1 MVNGLLLI
9 ATQKYDSTSPE
20 ELSLE
25 DGDVVELLD
34 TNDPSG
40 AAKYLVKKV
49 SGDKKQGWVPGKV
62 LQTLDDPAISKTGD
76 PGDAIFRR
84 QAVVK
89 ELIETE
95 QEFVKDMYSV
105 IQKYFTFPEEPGKV
119 PKVIKDNA
127 DLLYGNFKEIA
138 EFHRTVLME
147 GIKYHANDPVLLGKT
162 FLRLERDFDKH
173 VLYFQNE
180 PIAQEFLDTC
190 DEAYDYFAEVSH
202 RLGDDKSLYEYLKL
216 PIQRINDYQLLLK
229 ELVRYTECLG
239 EDVTNLQRALDLM
252 LSVPHRAEDDKFIS
266 SIEGFKGNIHK
277 LGRLL
282 AHDRFSVSFG
292 DITKERY
299 LFLFKSHILICK
311 VRRISEDRSIF
322 QLKDTVKL
330 AQTEIRDSPDDNFG
344 FELVDTVGGQ
354 FLRLKAYRNIKNTWV
369 KNIKEST
376 LESGK
381 TEENRAEELL
391 IIPSTSEAKRLEA
404 GKETPKPQKS
414 QPKETKEAQS
424 EKKIKGE
431 PVKQVKPKES
441 KEPKGEPGKQDK
453 NEPQKQVKPEAEN
466 QAKATFTKTV
476 EKSVRTE
483 VASTKTE
490 QFESTSTTTS
500 IKPVTTD
507 RTTVSETLASEAV
520 EDPHYKPLQ
529 KVEPLVQINKP
540 RVTEEVIPYVIKPPP
555 ELYPGSAI
563 DKVFS
568 VEKSGVSDIV
578 LTDFKVGVEVN
589 VQVEDEMSRKYS
601 SSRTT
606 EGGYEPSYSRRSD
619 LSSSRYST
627 DLKKYDTDPTGKYD
641 DYTSKYGRLST
652 DLDTSY
658 SARKPLST
666 ELDTSYSSKKPLS
679 SELDNSYGSRKPL
692 SSLNDN
698 DSYSRMSTRSSIN
711 DDGGY
716 SYSGS
721 LVTGYKKPGEEMY
734 GSYNRKSTRSVTRSG
749 GDDNYSSRTPR
760 SLVGDEDGYSYR
772 RKSRL
777 DDDDDN
783 YHSLSRKSLKTGNEL
798 GDEDS
803 LNTYSPKRSTGS
815 TLGSKYSRRSVSSEM
830 SESRYGRNETN
841 SNDDDDILSKYS
853 IKYSRRPSEKDEEED
868 KYSKYTKKYS
878 RGEVITE
885 VKDEGKYS
893 RSYLRSDSKKEKEP
907 EEDPYEK
914 YAKKYLRKE
923 SDRNEDE
930 GIVVSKY
937 SKKEVSETR
946 EYGEGMQ
953 DETPILS
960 KFSKTEVTESKSGD
974 KSSSDSDKTIK
985 AISEDSPSVIEYS
998 RKEYS
1003 EESTTIIEEDGD
1015 EAPVV
1020 SRKGKSKTSGE
1031 KGSSEAETVK
1041 ISSATKEEYQSESQ
1055 HAEKIEERSSNTLEQ
1070 KSQKTEE
1077 RSSHKIEPSS
1087 FEKMATSS
1095 TLDSI
1100 ESATMKTVREKSA
1113 EQKLDEL
1120 EGRPHFIKTIRGT
1133 SIEQERAERAKT
1145 DKPEF
1150 LVSMKDAELLE
1161 DTYLRFMVK
1170 VVGEPNPEVAFYK
1183 DNSKI
1188 PEKSERYQVIRD
1200 QSDKGFY
1207 ELIIPVVKKS
1217 DAGAYKCV
1225 ATNKFGEATSEATLT
1240 VTDNKKI
1247 FEDMPEGEILAPGE
1261 KPVFQWKKDGQ
1272 SFEPEERFKVLMG
1285 DDEDSLALVFQKVRP
1300 EDVGLYTCVAQT
1312 SRGHISCSAQL
1323 TVHGTV
1329 NQLFREP
1336 EKPKLEFVKKD
1347 PCVNVGGSAMLELQV
1362 KGYPKPNVV
1371 WKHEGKVIEAS
1382 QKHKILYE
1390 DEESMSLII
1399 KNVESSDAGK
1409 YTVHAENELGTDS
1422 AEMNLTV
1429 KAPPK
1434 IKTKMEDVNVHAD
1447 LLLRQEIEIEGIP
1460 EPKVQFWK
1468 DGKIIKETEDIKI
1481 EKSGNKHTLV
1491 FKKTS
1496 LKDKGSYSVI
1506 ASNEI
1511 SQVTE
1516 MWNMDVFSKPKIIQ
1530 KMGEEKKVSQGEDVE
1545 LKVKFEAEPKPEV
1558 KWYKDNEEIT
1568 STDHFR
1574 VKEDGDCYILRISG
1588 AVTTDAASY
1597 KCKAMNIHGSVE
1609 DECHVYVKKPPKIIK
1624 PLQNMTVTEHDKNV
1638 TFDVKLEAYPKPTVK
1653 WYLDEVEVTETRSEF
1668 TRIESDDG
1676 VKLII
1681 KEVTSELSGQYTCKL
1696 SNECGNAETS
1706 AKLTVNC
1713 APRFL
1718 KQLKDTTV
1726 EEGATLHLEV
1736 EVEAC
1741 PSPTVKW
1748 LRNGREVSADAR
1760 IKISRDTKRHETYN
1774 LAVNLIKY
1782 EEQGEY
1788 EVVVTNSLGTVS
1800 SKSFVTVHKVTH
1812 TDAIEETEEPPKKLK
1827 VEVIEDDPVT
1837 SKEAPKLETVDEVE
1851 KINKV
1856 EEKPEE
1862 PQKMEEEKV
1871 VDEKKAKKGSLYK
1884 KEEIKIIQVKQQTP
1898 EPIIEEPDSPHV
1910 FRRASLA
1917 IIEEPEY
1924 VEAEEEL
1931 QSEKRI
1937 EETNMERRKSKRGKS
1952 VHIEEIEEIEQHV
1965 APKKPVEDDV
1975 GNDEG
1980 AMSQKG
1986 RKATIEKADLIDY
1999 DEDAR
2004 KGKQPLE
2011 NNIDDNDKAGPM
2023 RGKEAAVEEAELIEQ
2038 DETARR
2044 GKQPDKD
2051 NLDDND
2057 KATPKKGRKATI
2069 EDANYVEP
2077 DENTRSGKKAK
2088 EKEINNQS
2096 QKAKREYGD
2105 ELDEETEAL
2114 LKRAQKQRSL
2124 VEDLSSKG
2132 SGFEQDEI
2140 PKPTGPEAKPMIMD
2154 TNMKD
2159 GSRPESLDITY
2170 IVRGFANPPPSATW
2184 TLDGKEIK
2192 PDGHLRMIASQ
2203 NGEEFQL
2210 EIKKLEMK
2218 DAGTYECVLT
2228 NPVGEAR
2235 LQAVL
2240 RVTPESDL
2248 RKPRFKDGLKDQS
2261 IIKRNTVVFKAV
2273 VIGDPV
2279 PEVAWCKDGK
2289 EFTNAEYEK
2298 NKMILES
2305 EDREIEDGLNECTF
2319 KLTIPKTD
2327 IATEGKYTLK
2337 AKNKWGEA
2345 ESSARLTIVMR
2356 PEIEGPRDVKAT
2368 PGEAT
2373 EFTVLVQANPEP
2385 QVLWTKDDQVIQAT
2399 DCIKIVED
2407 KANKTYKLV
2416 FTDVKL
2422 ADEGYYKVIVKN
2434 DLGEASAEAK
2444 LRTITERPRFI
2455 TGLND
2460 EQVEQTG
2467 EVALKVRADGLPKP
2481 EIRWYCNDKLIQEND
2496 QCKIKTAGEA
2506 QVTSE
2511 LTIKDFDLANSG
2523 MYKAVAINVIGE
2535 AETTSEVCMLQ
2546 SPPSF
2551 GKKLER
2557 NEDFNEGE
2565 KLELK
2570 AKIHGSPKPT
2580 VTWYK
2585 DGEPISPDDDRI
2597 KTTLLPDGTVKLN
2610 IDKCKPSDSGAYKLV
2625 VKNKNGETS
2634 CLCAVAVNPKPSRP
2648 KFLKCFKDCKVPVGE
2663 MLRLEAQVEGFPVP
2677 EVKWLK
2683 DGVSIRQSSNVHFE
2697 QHPDGRVALVVDS
2710 MRPEMAGNYQI
2721 LVSNKL
2727 GEAMGEAKVGV
2738 DKRATK
2744 PEFIKRLQ
2752 PQTVVEGF
2760 PVKFEVKAE
2769 GFPKPTIT
2777 WQRNGAEIVSDNK
2790 HVKIIHN
2797 PEEGSSCLLIDSADV
2812 LRDALTY
2819 RAVASNDAGEAE
2831 TAAELTVKTATN
2843 DNEPEEKPL
2852 FIHPLRDAV
2861 ANEGETLVL
2870 EAPFTGNPI
2879 PNAQW
2884 KKDGEVIQ
2892 PNDRIVMTCDG
2903 KKVGLRIDN
2912 AKPSDAG
2919 TYSVTISNP
2928 LGEDTTEGKGS
2939 VRKVFMPPTFT
2950 QKFTDLQQ
2958 LPDRDAKFPCRVS
2971 GIPYPEVTWTKDGEP
2986 IAESEKYHIKRDGD
3000 VCCLYVADCQPE
3012 DAGVYKAIAS
3022 NKEGKDECAA
3032 TLEVVKEI
3040 KTTKKIE
3047 PPVFLKRIGDT
3058 DLFKSMTAKFTA
3070 CASGIPE
3077 PTVEWFHNDKKIF
3090 PSNRI
3095 KMDKDTNGLLRL
3107 TISGVDEDDLGK
3119 YSCKISNEHGS
3130 DICHATL
3137 KFDEGLEAKPKK
3149 PISDQYTEYDK
3160 HKKSGA
3166 PVPLA
3171 DPPIIS
3177 QMTDRHCTLSWKPSI
3192 PSGPRAPVTYLLE
3205 MCEQPNGDWFTV
3217 RTGIRSCTCGV
3228 RNLEPFRDYKFRVR
3242 VENKYGVSE
3251 PSPYA
3256 ITHREKLEPDLP
3268 KFMPYLPP
3276 EIDFRP
3282 ETSPYF
3288 PKDFDIERP
3297 PHDGMAQ
3304 APRFLRQEHDTQYGV
3319 KDQNAN
3325 LFWFVYGYPK
3335 PKMSYYFNDELIEPG
3350 GRFDSSYTRNGQA
3363 TLFINKMLERD
3374 VGWYEAVARNEHGE
3388 ARQRVRLE
3396 IAELPH
3402 IIRRPEITYSVLRGK
3417 GRLEARIT
3425 GVPYPEIKWYKDWK
3439 PLAPSSRIKIAFLE
3453 PDTTILTINDLILKD
3468 EGLYSVSARNVAGS
3482 TSASAMLYVEENEHD
3497 YNMRNYHNL
3506 SPLKARRRLYTDLY
3520 DIGDELGRGTQGIT
3534 YHAVERLN
3542 GRNYAAKV
3550 MHGRGSDIGPWM
3562 YNELDML
3569 NELRHKKLISLHDAY
3584 ETDDTLA
3591 LILELAAG
3599 GELVRDYLLKQ
3610 DYYLESDIAGFMR
3623 QLLQGL
3629 DYMHDRGYAH
3639 MGLNLGDL
3647 LISHPGG
3654 DDLKITDF
3662 SLTRRIDMGRLYP
3675 LLYGMPEY
3683 VAPEVV
3689 NKTGVGFGQDMWSVG
3704 IITYILLSGRSPFRG
3719 ANDRETLTNIR
3730 SGKWIFDETWWTNI
3744 SVEARDFI
3752 SRLLVYDVEER
3763 MDIRTALRHPWLERA
3778 DKRYSDEYR
3787 ISSRYLSDYWSLY
3800 REWYD
3805 NASCKRWFRRRPLE
3819 GAFTHPSKMVYP
3831 PGEVYTPRATPS
3843 PADRTPRTRTSW
3855 EDQLP
3860 TRSPLNYEIG
3870 VIKSESHYQ
3879 NGPDTYLLQ
3888 LRDVDFP
3895 VRLREYMKVATH
3907 ISPGGSYIMSNENGY
3922 DWRTPVI
3929 HERRRFTDIMDEE
3942 IDDERKAR
3950 INRYGTEINRDPAVR
3965 RIKHEI
3971 GSRLDAYVEA
3981 EALLEAKQEGRLPSF
3996 REKPKFTAMVE
4007 GQDMKLSCLAVGEPQ
4022 PIIQWFKN
4030 DAIIAES
4037 HRIKI
4042 ITDADGRSIMKF
4054 SPALS
4059 FDQGMYKVVAR
4070 NKVGQTI
4077 ARTRVVIG
4085 LVPDE
4090 PDSPEAK
4097 EVSDTEILLQWKQP
4111 KFDGHS
4117 PVVCYKLEYKVA
4129 DELDW
4134 IKQADN
4140 IDHEFYLMRGLQP
4153 NKSYIFRLAAKNS
4166 IGWSDPGVPSA
4177 SVTTR
4182 PEGAAKVQLSNAMR
4196 HLQEITDSGQAAE
4209 EHAEMRLD
4217 YKVESTPIE
4226 WDDSDVK
4233 ENYNFI
4239 SEIHRGRFSIVLKA
4253 VDKRTDKV
4261 VVAKVLE
4268 YSKRKDEVEGEFAAL
4283 RSLRHERIACLL
4295 EAHRSQETAIFILEK
4310 LQGADI
4316 LTYLASRHEYN
4327 EQMVATII
4335 SQVLDGLQY
4344 LHWRGLCH
4352 LDLQPDNVVMCG
4364 VRSMQV
4370 KLVDLGSAHRVT
4382 KLGTVVPVVGH
4393 PDYISPEVLSEEPA
4407 YPQTDIWTVG
4417 VLTYIMLSGT
4427 VPFRGEDENES
4438 RQNILFVRYRF
4449 EYLFQ
4454 EVSQEATRFLM
4465 LLFKRH
4471 PNKRP
4476 TPEECH
4482 ENRWLLPTD
4491 YMIKKRERAVFLG
4504 HRIKEYS
4511 EEYHHEKEQQAQRSS
4526 SSIGIKLIRSHSIQ
4540 EELLTAP

>member
-1 MVNGLLLI
+1 
-9 ATQKYDSTSPE
+9 
-20 ELSLE
+20 
-25 DGDVVELLD
+25 
-34 TNDPSG
+34 
-40 AAKYLVKKV
+40 
-49 SGDKKQGWVPGKV
+49 
-62 LQTLDDPAISKTGD
+62 
-76 PGDAIFRR
+76 
-84 QAVVK
+84 
-89 ELIETE
+89 
-95 QEFVKDMYSV
+95 
-105 IQKYFTFPEEPGKV
+105 
-119 PKVIKDNA
+119 
-127 DLLYGNFKEIA
+127 
-138 EFHRTVLME
+138 
-147 GIKYHANDPVLLGKT
+147 
-162 FLRLERDFDKH
+162 
-173 VLYFQNE
+173 
-180 PIAQEFLDTC
+180 
-190 DEAYDYFAEVSH
+190 
-202 RLGDDKSLYEYLKL
+202 
-216 PIQRINDYQLLLK
+216 
-229 ELVRYTECLG
+229 
-239 EDVTNLQRALDLM
+239 
-252 LSVPHRAEDDKFIS
+252 
-266 SIEGFKGNIHK
+266 
-277 LGRLL
+277 
-282 AHDRFSVSFG
+282 
-292 DITKERY
+292 
-299 LFLFKSHILICK
+299 
-311 VRRISEDRSIF
+311 
-322 QLKDTVKL
+322 
-330 AQTEIRDSPDDNFG
+330 
-344 FELVDTVGGQ
+344 
-354 FLRLKAYRNIKNTWV
+354 
-369 KNIKEST
+369 
-376 LESGK
+376 
-381 TEENRAEELL
+381 
-391 IIPSTSEAKRLEA
+391 
-404 GKETPKPQKS
+404 
-414 QPKETKEAQS
+414 
-424 EKKIKGE
+424 
-431 PVKQVKPKES
+431 
-441 KEPKGEPGKQDK
+441 
-453 NEPQKQVKPEAEN
+453 
-466 QAKATFTKTV
+466 
-476 EKSVRTE
+476 
-483 VASTKTE
+483 
-490 QFESTSTTTS
+490 
-500 IKPVTTD
+500 
-507 RTTVSETLASEAV
+507 
-520 EDPHYKPLQ
+520 
-529 KVEPLVQINKP
+529 
-540 RVTEEVIPYVIKPPP
+540 
-555 ELYPGSAI
+555 
-563 DKVFS
+563 
-568 VEKSGVSDIV
+568 
-578 LTDFKVGVEVN
+578 
-589 VQVEDEMSRKYS
+589 MSRKYS

-606 EGGYEPSYSRRSD
+606 E
-619 LSSSRYST
+619 
-627 DLKKYDTDPTGKYD
+627 
-641 DYTSKYGRLST
+641 
-652 DLDTSY
+652 
-658 SARKPLST
+658 
-666 ELDTSYSSKKPLS
+666 
-679 SELDNSYGSRKPL
+679 
-692 SSLNDN
+692 
-698 DSYSRMSTRSSIN
+698 
-711 DDGGY
+711 
-716 SYSGS
+716 
-721 LVTGYKKPGEEMY
+721 
-734 GSYNRKSTRSVTRSG
+734 
-749 GDDNYSSRTPR
+749 
-760 SLVGDEDGYSYR
+760 
-772 RKSRL
+772 
-777 DDDDDN
+777 
-783 YHSLSRKSLKTGNEL
+783 
-798 GDEDS
+798 
-803 LNTYSPKRSTGS
+803 
-815 TLGSKYSRRSVSSEM
+815 
-830 SESRYGRNETN
+830 
-841 SNDDDDILSKYS
+841 
-853 IKYSRRPSEKDEEED
+853 
-868 KYSKYTKKYS
+868 
-878 RGEVITE
+878 
-885 VKDEGKYS
+885 
-893 RSYLRSDSKKEKEP
+893 
-907 EEDPYEK
+907 
-914 YAKKYLRKE
+914 
-923 SDRNEDE
+923 
-930 GIVVSKY
+930 
-937 SKKEVSETR
+937 
-946 EYGEGMQ
+946 
-953 DETPILS
+953 
-960 KFSKTEVTESKSGD
+960 
-974 KSSSDSDKTIK
+974 
-985 AISEDSPSVIEYS
+985 
-998 RKEYS
+998 
-1003 EESTTIIEEDGD
+1003 
-1015 EAPVV
+1015 
-1020 SRKGKSKTSGE
+1020 
-1031 KGSSEAETVK
+1031 TVK
-1041 ISSATKEEYQSESQ
+1041 ISNATKEEYRSESQ
-1055 HAEKIEERSSNTLEQ
+1055 HAEKVEERSSKKVEQ
-1070 KSQKTEE
+1070 RSEKTEE
-1077 RSSHKIEPSS
+1077 RSSHKVEESS
-1087 FEKMATSS
+1087 FEKTATSS
-1095 TLDSI
+1095 TMDSL
-1100 ESATMKTVREKSA
+1100 ESATMKTVREKTA

-1120 EGRPHFIKTIRGT
+1120 DGRPHFIKTIRGT
-1133 SIEQERAERAKT
+1133 SIELSSEERAERAKT

-1183 DNSKI
+1183 DNTKI
-1188 PEKSERYQVIRD
+1188 PEKSERYQVIRE

-1207 ELIIPVVKKS
+1207 ELILPVVKKA
-1217 DAGAYKCV
+1217 DAGHYKCV

-1247 FEDMPEGEILAPGE
+1247 FEDMPEGEILPPGE
-1261 KPVFQWKKDGQ
+1261 KPVFHWKKDGQ

-1362 KGYPKPNVV
+1362 KGYPKPNVI
-1371 WKHEGKVIEAS
+1371 WKHEGKVIESS

-1390 DEESMSLII
+1390 DEETMSLII
-1399 KNVESSDAGK
+1399 KDVESSDAGK

-1447 LLLRQEIEIEGIP
+1447 LLLKQEIEIEGIP

-1468 DGKIIKETEDIKI
+1468 DGKVIKETENIKI
-1481 EKSGNKHTLV
+1481 EKSGNKHALV
-1491 FKKTS
+1491 FKKVS
-1496 LKDKGSYSVI
+1496 LNDKGSYSVI
-1506 ASNEI
+1506 ATNEI

-1516 MWNMDVFSKPKIIQ
+1516 MWNMDVFSKPKVIQ
-1530 KMGEEKKVSQGEDVE
+1530 KMGEEKRVSQGEDVE
-1545 LKVKFEAEPKPEV
+1545 LKVRFEAEPKPEV
-1558 KWYKDNEEIT
+1558 KWYKGDEEIT

-1588 AVTTDAASY
+1588 AVTTDAAKY
-1597 KCKAMNIHGSVE
+1597 KCKAVNIHGSVE
-1609 DECHVYVKKPPKIIK
+1609 DECTVWVKKPPKIIK
-1624 PLQNMTVTEHDKNV
+1624 PLENMTVTEHDKNV
-1638 TFDVKLEAYPKPTVK
+1638 TFDVKLEAFPKPTVK
-1653 WYLDEVEVTETRSEF
+1653 WYLDEVEITETRSEF
-1668 TRIESDDG
+1668 TRLESDDG

-1681 KEVTSELSGQYTCKL
+1681 KEVSSELSGQYTCRL

-1713 APRFL
+1713 APRIL

-1741 PSPTVKW
+1741 PAPTVKW

-1760 IKISRDTKRHETYN
+1760 IKISRDTKRHETFN

-1800 SKSFVTVHKVTH
+1800 SKSFVTVHT
-1812 TDAIEETEEPPKKLK
+1812 
-1827 VEVIEDDPVT
+1827 
-1837 SKEAPKLETVDEVE
+1837 
-1851 KINKV
+1851 
-1856 EEKPEE
+1856 
-1862 PQKMEEEKV
+1862 
-1871 VDEKKAKKGSLYK
+1871 
-1884 KEEIKIIQVKQQTP
+1884 
-1898 EPIIEEPDSPHV
+1898 
-1910 FRRASLA
+1910 
-1917 IIEEPEY
+1917 
-1924 VEAEEEL
+1924 
-1931 QSEKRI
+1931 
-1937 EETNMERRKSKRGKS
+1937 
-1952 VHIEEIEEIEQHV
+1952 
-1965 APKKPVEDDV
+1965 
-1975 GNDEG
+1975 
-1980 AMSQKG
+1980 
-1986 RKATIEKADLIDY
+1986 
-1999 DEDAR
+1999 
-2004 KGKQPLE
+2004 
-2011 NNIDDNDKAGPM
+2011 
-2023 RGKEAAVEEAELIEQ
+2023 
-2038 DETARR
+2038 
-2044 GKQPDKD
+2044 
-2051 NLDDND
+2051 
-2057 KATPKKGRKATI
+2057 
-2069 EDANYVEP
+2069 
-2077 DENTRSGKKAK
+2077 
-2088 EKEINNQS
+2088 
-2096 QKAKREYGD
+2096 
-2105 ELDEETEAL
+2105 
-2114 LKRAQKQRSL
+2114 
-2124 VEDLSSKG
+2124 
-2132 SGFEQDEI
+2132 
-2140 PKPTGPEAKPMIMD
+2140 KPMIMD

-2170 IVRGFANPPPSATW
+2170 IVRGFANPPPTATW
-2184 TLDGKEIK
+2184 TLNGKEIK

-2210 EIKKLEMK
+2210 EIKKLKME

-2228 NPVGEAR
+2228 NPAGETK

-2240 RVTPESDL
+2240 HVTPEKDL
-2248 RKPRFKDGLKDQS
+2248 RKPRFKEGLQDQS

-2273 VIGDPV
+2273 VTGDPV

-2289 EFTNAEYEK
+2289 EFTDAELEK
-2298 NKMILES
+2298 NKMVLDS
-2305 EDREIEDGLNECTF
+2305 EDHEIEDGLNECTY
-2319 KLTIPKTD
+2319 KITIPRCD
-2327 IATEGKYTLK
+2327 VATGGKYTLK

-2345 ESSARLTIVMR
+2345 ESSAVLTIVMK
-2356 PEIEGPRDVKAT
+2356 PEIEGPRDAKAM
-2368 PGEAT
+2368 PGEVA
-2373 EFTVLVQANPEP
+2373 ELTVVVQANPEA
-2385 QVLWTKDDQVIQAT
+2385 QVLWYKDDQVVQAS
-2399 DCIKIVED
+2399 DCIKLVED
-2407 KANKTYKLV
+2407 KANKAYKLV
-2416 FTDVKL
+2416 FHDVKL
-2422 ADEGYYKVIVKN
+2422 ADEGYYKVVVKN
-2434 DLGEASAEAK
+2434 DLGEATAEAK
-2444 LRTITERPRFI
+2444 LRTIKEAEPTSERPRFI

-2460 EQVEQTG
+2460 EQVEQYG
-2467 EVALKVRADGLPKP
+2467 EVSLKVRADGLPKP
-2481 EIRWYCNDKLIQEND
+2481 EIRWYCNDKPVEEND
-2496 QCKIKTAGEA
+2496 QCTIKTAGEA

-2511 LTIKDFDLANSG
+2511 LTIKNFDLANSG
-2523 MYKAVAINVIGE
+2523 AYKAVAINVVGE
-2535 AETTSEVCMLQ
+2535 AETTCEACMLQ
-2546 SPPSF
+2546 TPPSF

-2565 KLELK
+2565 KMELK
-2570 AKIHGSPKPT
+2570 AKIHGSPKPK
-2580 VTWYK
+2580 VAWFK
-2585 DGEPISPDDDRI
+2585 DGEPILPDDDRV

-2625 VKNKNGETS
+2625 VKNANGETA

-2663 MLRLEAQVEGFPVP
+2663 TLRLEAQVEGFPVP

-2683 DGVSIRQSSNVHFE
+2683 DGVPIRQSSNFHFE
-2697 QHPDGRVALVVDS
+2697 HHPDGRVALVVDS
-2710 MRPEMAGNYQI
+2710 MRPENAGNYQI
-2721 LVSNKL
+2721 VVSNKL

-2738 DKRATK
+2738 DKRPTK

-2769 GFPKPTIT
+2769 GFPKPTII
-2777 WQRNGAEIVSDNK
+2777 WQRNGAEIISDNK

-2797 PEEGSSCLLIDSADV
+2797 PEEGTSCLLIDSADV

-2819 RAVASNDAGEAE
+2819 RAVASNDAGETE
-2831 TAAELTVKTATN
+2831 TSAELTVKTATN

-2879 PNAQW
+2879 PSAEW
-2884 KKDGEVIQ
+2884 KKDDEKIV

-2903 KKVGLRIDN
+2903 RKVGLRIDN
-2912 AKPSDAG
+2912 ARPSDAG
-2919 TYSVTISNP
+2919 IYSVTISNP

-2939 VRKVFMPPTFT
+2939 IRKVFMPPTFT

-2958 LPDRDAKFPCRVS
+2958 LPNRDAKFPCRVS

-2986 IAESEKYHIKRDGD
+2986 ITEGEKYHIKRDGD
-3000 VCCLYVADCQPE
+3000 VCCLYVTDCQPE
-3012 DAGVYKAIAS
+3012 DAGVYKAKAS
-3022 NKEGKDECAA
+3022 NKEGKDECSA

-3058 DLFKSMTAKFTA
+3058 ELFKSMTAKFTA

-3095 KMDKDTNGLLRL
+3095 KMDKDSNGLLRL

-3171 DPPIIS
+3171 DPPIVS

-3205 MCEQPNGDWFTV
+3205 MCELPSGDWFTV

-3319 KDQNAN
+3319 KDQNAS

-3453 PDTTILTINDLILKD
+3453 PDTTILTISDLILKD

-3482 TSASAMLYVEENEHD
+3482 TSASAMLYVEESEHD

-3550 MHGRGSDIGPWM
+3550 MHGTGSDIWPWM
-3562 YNELDML
+3562 RNELDML
-3569 NELRHKKLISLHDAY
+3569 NELRHKKLISLYDAY
-3584 ETDDTLA
+3584 ESDDSLA

-3599 GELVRDYLLKQ
+3599 GELVRDYLLRQ
-3610 DYYLESDIAGFMR
+3610 DYYTESDIAGFVR

-3730 SGKWIFDETWWTNI
+3730 AGKWIFDESWWCNI

-3752 SRLLVYDVEER
+3752 SRLLVFDIEGR
-3763 MDIRTALRHPWLERA
+3763 MDIRTAMRHPWLERA
-3778 DKRYSDEYR
+3778 DKRYSDEFR

-3805 NASCKRWFRRRPLE
+3805 NASCRRWFRRRPLE

-3831 PGEVYTPRATPS
+3831 PGEVYTPRATPA

-3981 EALLEAKQEGRLPSF
+3981 EALLEAKQEGRLPTF
-3996 REKPKFTAMVE
+3996 REKPKFTAMIE

-4042 ITDADGRSIMKF
+4042 ITDGDGRSIMKF

-4090 PDSPEAK
+4090 PDSPESK

-4117 PVVCYKLEYKVA
+4117 PVICYKLEYKGA

-4134 IKQADN
+4134 IKKADN
-4140 IDHEFYLMRGLQP
+4140 IDHEFYLMTGLHP

-4182 PEGAAKVQLSNAMR
+4182 PEGAPKIQLSNAMR
-4196 HLQEITDSGQAAE
+4196 HLQEITDSGQPAE
-4209 EHAEMRLD
+4209 EHDEIKLD
-4217 YKVESTPIE
+4217 YAVESNPIE

-4233 ENYNFI
+4233 ENFNFI
-4239 SEIHRGRFSIVLKA
+4239 SEIHRGRFSIALKA
-4253 VDKRTDKV
+4253 VDRRDDKV

-4268 YSKRKDEVEGEFAAL
+4268 YSKRKEEVEGEFAAL

-4295 EAHRSQETAIFILEK
+4295 EAHRAQDTAVFILEK

-4364 VRSMQV
+4364 VRSVQV

-4382 KLGTVVPVVGH
+4382 KLGTVVPIVGH
-4393 PDYISPEVLSEEPA
+4393 PDYISPEVLAEEPA

-4417 VLTYIMLSGT
+4417 VLAYIMLSGM

-4526 SSIGIKLIRSHSIQ
+4526 SSVGIKLIRSHSIQ

>member
-1 MVNGLLLI
+1 
-9 ATQKYDSTSPE
+9 
-20 ELSLE
+20 
-25 DGDVVELLD
+25 
-34 TNDPSG
+34 
-40 AAKYLVKKV
+40 
-49 SGDKKQGWVPGKV
+49 
-62 LQTLDDPAISKTGD
+62 
-76 PGDAIFRR
+76 
-84 QAVVK
+84 
-89 ELIETE
+89 
-95 QEFVKDMYSV
+95 
-105 IQKYFTFPEEPGKV
+105 
-119 PKVIKDNA
+119 
-127 DLLYGNFKEIA
+127 
-138 EFHRTVLME
+138 
-147 GIKYHANDPVLLGKT
+147 
-162 FLRLERDFDKH
+162 
-173 VLYFQNE
+173 
-180 PIAQEFLDTC
+180 
-190 DEAYDYFAEVSH
+190 
-202 RLGDDKSLYEYLKL
+202 
-216 PIQRINDYQLLLK
+216 
-229 ELVRYTECLG
+229 
-239 EDVTNLQRALDLM
+239 
-252 LSVPHRAEDDKFIS
+252 
-266 SIEGFKGNIHK
+266 
-277 LGRLL
+277 
-282 AHDRFSVSFG
+282 
-292 DITKERY
+292 
-299 LFLFKSHILICK
+299 
-311 VRRISEDRSIF
+311 
-322 QLKDTVKL
+322 
-330 AQTEIRDSPDDNFG
+330 
-344 FELVDTVGGQ
+344 
-354 FLRLKAYRNIKNTWV
+354 
-369 KNIKEST
+369 
-376 LESGK
+376 
-381 TEENRAEELL
+381 
-391 IIPSTSEAKRLEA
+391 
-404 GKETPKPQKS
+404 
-414 QPKETKEAQS
+414 
-424 EKKIKGE
+424 
-431 PVKQVKPKES
+431 
-441 KEPKGEPGKQDK
+441 
-453 NEPQKQVKPEAEN
+453 
-466 QAKATFTKTV
+466 
-476 EKSVRTE
+476 
-483 VASTKTE
+483 
-490 QFESTSTTTS
+490 
-500 IKPVTTD
+500 
-507 RTTVSETLASEAV
+507 
-520 EDPHYKPLQ
+520 
-529 KVEPLVQINKP
+529 
-540 RVTEEVIPYVIKPPP
+540 
-555 ELYPGSAI
+555 
-563 DKVFS
+563 
-568 VEKSGVSDIV
+568 
-578 LTDFKVGVEVN
+578 
-589 VQVEDEMSRKYS
+589 MSRKYS

-1133 SIEQERAERAKT
+1133 SIEPGESTHFEVGLLTPPKSLQWLKDNKALNGALASGRYEATKDKDGREFGLAIKDVKEEDAGTYTAVAQDEKGQQITCSAQLVVHKQERAERAKT

-1871 VDEKKAKKGSLYK
+1871 VDEKKAKK
-1884 KEEIKIIQVKQQTP
+1884 
-1898 EPIIEEPDSPHV
+1898 
-1910 FRRASLA
+1910 
-1917 IIEEPEY
+1917 
-1924 VEAEEEL
+1924 
-1931 QSEKRI
+1931 
-1937 EETNMERRKSKRGKS
+1937 
-1952 VHIEEIEEIEQHV
+1952 
-1965 APKKPVEDDV
+1965 
-1975 GNDEG
+1975 
-1980 AMSQKG
+1980 
-1986 RKATIEKADLIDY
+1986 
-1999 DEDAR
+1999 
-2004 KGKQPLE
+2004 
-2011 NNIDDNDKAGPM
+2011 
-2023 RGKEAAVEEAELIEQ
+2023 
-2038 DETARR
+2038 
-2044 GKQPDKD
+2044 
-2051 NLDDND
+2051 
-2057 KATPKKGRKATI
+2057 
-2069 EDANYVEP
+2069 
-2077 DENTRSGKKAK
+2077 
-2088 EKEINNQS
+2088 
-2096 QKAKREYGD
+2096 
-2105 ELDEETEAL
+2105 
-2114 LKRAQKQRSL
+2114 
-2124 VEDLSSKG
+2124 
-2132 SGFEQDEI
+2132 
-2140 PKPTGPEAKPMIMD
+2140 AKPMIMD

>member
-1 MVNGLLLI
+1 
-9 ATQKYDSTSPE
+9 
-20 ELSLE
+20 
-25 DGDVVELLD
+25 
-34 TNDPSG
+34 
-40 AAKYLVKKV
+40 
-49 SGDKKQGWVPGKV
+49 
-62 LQTLDDPAISKTGD
+62 
-76 PGDAIFRR
+76 
-84 QAVVK
+84 
-89 ELIETE
+89 
-95 QEFVKDMYSV
+95 
-105 IQKYFTFPEEPGKV
+105 
-119 PKVIKDNA
+119 
-127 DLLYGNFKEIA
+127 
-138 EFHRTVLME
+138 
-147 GIKYHANDPVLLGKT
+147 
-162 FLRLERDFDKH
+162 
-173 VLYFQNE
+173 
-180 PIAQEFLDTC
+180 
-190 DEAYDYFAEVSH
+190 
-202 RLGDDKSLYEYLKL
+202 
-216 PIQRINDYQLLLK
+216 
-229 ELVRYTECLG
+229 
-239 EDVTNLQRALDLM
+239 
-252 LSVPHRAEDDKFIS
+252 
-266 SIEGFKGNIHK
+266 
-277 LGRLL
+277 
-282 AHDRFSVSFG
+282 
-292 DITKERY
+292 
-299 LFLFKSHILICK
+299 
-311 VRRISEDRSIF
+311 
-322 QLKDTVKL
+322 
-330 AQTEIRDSPDDNFG
+330 
-344 FELVDTVGGQ
+344 
-354 FLRLKAYRNIKNTWV
+354 
-369 KNIKEST
+369 
-376 LESGK
+376 
-381 TEENRAEELL
+381 
-391 IIPSTSEAKRLEA
+391 
-404 GKETPKPQKS
+404 
-414 QPKETKEAQS
+414 
-424 EKKIKGE
+424 
-431 PVKQVKPKES
+431 
-441 KEPKGEPGKQDK
+441 
-453 NEPQKQVKPEAEN
+453 
-466 QAKATFTKTV
+466 
-476 EKSVRTE
+476 
-483 VASTKTE
+483 
-490 QFESTSTTTS
+490 
-500 IKPVTTD
+500 
-507 RTTVSETLASEAV
+507 
-520 EDPHYKPLQ
+520 
-529 KVEPLVQINKP
+529 
-540 RVTEEVIPYVIKPPP
+540 
-555 ELYPGSAI
+555 
-563 DKVFS
+563 
-568 VEKSGVSDIV
+568 
-578 LTDFKVGVEVN
+578 
-589 VQVEDEMSRKYS
+589 MSRKYS

-1871 VDEKKAKKGSLYK
+1871 VDEKKAKK
-1884 KEEIKIIQVKQQTP
+1884 
-1898 EPIIEEPDSPHV
+1898 
-1910 FRRASLA
+1910 
-1917 IIEEPEY
+1917 
-1924 VEAEEEL
+1924 
-1931 QSEKRI
+1931 
-1937 EETNMERRKSKRGKS
+1937 
-1952 VHIEEIEEIEQHV
+1952 
-1965 APKKPVEDDV
+1965 
-1975 GNDEG
+1975 
-1980 AMSQKG
+1980 
-1986 RKATIEKADLIDY
+1986 
-1999 DEDAR
+1999 
-2004 KGKQPLE
+2004 
-2011 NNIDDNDKAGPM
+2011 
-2023 RGKEAAVEEAELIEQ
+2023 
-2038 DETARR
+2038 
-2044 GKQPDKD
+2044 
-2051 NLDDND
+2051 
-2057 KATPKKGRKATI
+2057 
-2069 EDANYVEP
+2069 
-2077 DENTRSGKKAK
+2077 
-2088 EKEINNQS
+2088 
-2096 QKAKREYGD
+2096 
-2105 ELDEETEAL
+2105 
-2114 LKRAQKQRSL
+2114 
-2124 VEDLSSKG
+2124 
-2132 SGFEQDEI
+2132 
-2140 PKPTGPEAKPMIMD
+2140 AKPMIMD

>member
-9 ATQKYDSTSPE
+9 ATQKYDSSSPE

-40 AAKYLVKKV
+40 AAK
-49 SGDKKQGWVPGKV
+49 
-62 LQTLDDPAISKTGD
+62 
-76 PGDAIFRR
+76 
-84 QAVVK
+84 AVVK

-229 ELVRYTECLG
+229 ELVRYTDCLG

-299 LFLFKSHILICK
+299 LFLFKTHILICK
-311 VRRISEDRSIF
+311 VRRISDDRSIF

-330 AQTEIRDSPDDNFG
+330 AQTEIRDNPDDNFC

-369 KNIKEST
+369 KNLKEST
-376 LESGK
+376 SESGK
-381 TEENRAEELL
+381 TEGNRTEEAL
-391 IIPSTSEAKRLEA
+391 IIPSTSEAKSLEA
-404 GKETPKPQKS
+404 GKEKPKIQKI
-414 QPKETKEAQS
+414 QPKENKEAQS
-424 EKKIKGE
+424 EKKVNGE
-431 PVKQVKPKES
+431 AVKQVKSKEP
-441 KEPKGEPGKQDK
+441 KEPKGESVKQAKHEPG
-453 NEPQKQVKPEAEN
+453 KPEAEH
-466 QAKATFTKTV
+466 QAKATLSKTV
-476 EKSVRTE
+476 EKSELKTVKTE
-483 VASTKTE
+483 VASFKTE
-490 QFESTSTTTS
+490 QFDSTSTTTS

-507 RTTVSETLASEAV
+507 RTTVSETLTSEVV

-529 KVEPLVQINKP
+529 KVEPLVQVNRP

-568 VEKSGVSDIV
+568 VEKSGVSEIV

-652 DLDTSY
+652 DLDTGY

-666 ELDTSYSSKKPLS
+666 ELDTSYSSRKPLS

-749 GDDNYSSRTPR
+749 DDDNYSSRTPR
-760 SLVGDEDGYSYR
+760 SLTGDEDGYSYR

-783 YHSLSRKSLKTGNEL
+783 YYTSRKSLKTGNEL

-803 LNTYSPKRSTGS
+803 LNTYSPKRSIGS

-853 IKYSRRPSEKDEEED
+853 VKYSRRPSEKDEEED
-868 KYSKYTKKYS
+868 KYAKYAKKYS

-923 SDRNEDE
+923 SGKDEDE
-930 GIVVSKY
+930 GVVVSKY
-937 SKKEVSETR
+937 SKREVSETR
-946 EYGEGMQ
+946 EYGEGKQ
-953 DETPILS
+953 GEAPILS
-960 KFSKTEVTESKSGD
+960 KFSKTEVTENKSGD

-1015 EAPVV
+1015 EAPIVF
-1020 SRKGKSKTSGE
+1020 RKTKSKTSGG

-1055 HAEKIEERSSNTLEQ
+1055 HAEKIEERSSKTLEQ
-1070 KSQKTEE
+1070 KSQRTEE
-1077 RSSHKIEPSS
+1077 RSSHKIEQSS
-1087 FEKMATSS
+1087 VEKMATSS

-1120 EGRPHFIKTIRGT
+1120 DGRPHFIKTIRGT

-1161 DTYLRFMVK
+1161 ETYLRFMVK

-1188 PEKSERYQVIRD
+1188 PEKSERYQIIRE

-1217 DAGAYKCV
+1217 DAGTYKCV
-1225 ATNKFGEATSEATLT
+1225 ATNKFGEATSEAKLT

-1422 AEMNLTV
+1422 TEMNLTV

-1481 EKSGNKHTLV
+1481 EKSGNKHALV

-1516 MWNMDVFSKPKIIQ
+1516 MWNMDVYSKPKVIQ

-1545 LKVKFEAEPKPEV
+1545 LKVKFEAEPKPQV

-1574 VKEDGDCYILRISG
+1574 VKEDGDCYILRITG

-1624 PLQNMTVTEHDKNV
+1624 PLENMTVTEHDKNV
-1638 TFDVKLEAYPKPTVK
+1638 TFDVKLEAFPKPTVK
-1653 WYLDEVEVTETRSEF
+1653 WYLDEVEITETRSEF
-1668 TRIESDDG
+1668 TRLESDDG
-1676 VKLII
+1676 VQLII
-1681 KEVTSELSGQYTCKL
+1681 KEVSSELSGQYTCKL

-1713 APRFL
+1713 APRIL

-1827 VEVIEDDPVT
+1827 VEVIEDEPIT
-1837 SKEAPKLETVDEVE
+1837 AKEAPKLENLEEEE
-1851 KINKV
+1851 KSNKV
-1856 EEKPEE
+1856 EEETEE
-1862 PQKMEEEKV
+1862 PQKIVEEKV
-1871 VDEKKAKKGSLYK
+1871 VDEKK
-1884 KEEIKIIQVKQQTP
+1884 
-1898 EPIIEEPDSPHV
+1898 
-1910 FRRASLA
+1910 
-1917 IIEEPEY
+1917 
-1924 VEAEEEL
+1924 
-1931 QSEKRI
+1931 
-1937 EETNMERRKSKRGKS
+1937 
-1952 VHIEEIEEIEQHV
+1952 
-1965 APKKPVEDDV
+1965 
-1975 GNDEG
+1975 
-1980 AMSQKG
+1980 
-1986 RKATIEKADLIDY
+1986 
-1999 DEDAR
+1999 
-2004 KGKQPLE
+2004 
-2011 NNIDDNDKAGPM
+2011 
-2023 RGKEAAVEEAELIEQ
+2023 
-2038 DETARR
+2038 
-2044 GKQPDKD
+2044 
-2051 NLDDND
+2051 
-2057 KATPKKGRKATI
+2057 
-2069 EDANYVEP
+2069 
-2077 DENTRSGKKAK
+2077 GKK
-2088 EKEINNQS
+2088 
-2096 QKAKREYGD
+2096 
-2105 ELDEETEAL
+2105 
-2114 LKRAQKQRSL
+2114 
-2124 VEDLSSKG
+2124 
-2132 SGFEQDEI
+2132 
-2140 PKPTGPEAKPMIMD
+2140 AKPMIMD

-2170 IVRGFANPPPSATW
+2170 IVRGFANPPPTATW

-2240 RVTPESDL
+2240 HVTPEKDL
-2248 RKPRFKDGLKDQS
+2248 RKPRFKEGLQDQS
-2261 IIKRNTVVFKAV
+2261 IVKRNTVVFKAV

-2289 EFTNAEYEK
+2289 EFTDAEYEK

-2305 EDREIEDGLNECTF
+2305 EDHEIEDGLNECTF
-2319 KLTIPKTD
+2319 KITIPKCD
-2327 IATEGKYTLK
+2327 VATGGKYTLK

-2345 ESSARLTIVMR
+2345 ESSAQLTIVMR

-2407 KANKTYKLV
+2407 KANKSYKLV

-2460 EQVEQTG
+2460 EQVEQSG
-2467 EVALKVRADGLPKP
+2467 EVSLKVRADGLPKP
-2481 EIRWYCNDKLIQEND
+2481 EIRWYCNEKLIQQND
-2496 QCKIKTAGEA
+2496 QCTIKTAGEA

-2523 MYKAVAINVIGE
+2523 NYKAVAINVVGE
-2535 AETTSEVCMLQ
+2535 AETIGEVCMLQ
-2546 SPPSF
+2546 TPPSF

-2625 VKNKNGETS
+2625 VKNANGETS

-2663 MLRLEAQVEGFPVP
+2663 TLRLEAQVEGFPVP

-2683 DGVSIRQSSNVHFE
+2683 DGVPIRQSSNIHFE
-2697 QHPDGRVALVVDS
+2697 QHPDGRVALIVDS

-2727 GEAMGEAKVGV
+2727 GEAMSEAKVGV
-2738 DKRATK
+2738 DKRPTK
-2744 PEFIKRLQ
+2744 PEFIKKLQ

-2777 WQRNGAEIVSDNK
+2777 WQRNGAEIISDNK

-2819 RAVASNDAGEAE
+2819 RAVASNNAGEAE

-2852 FIHPLRDAV
+2852 FIHALRDSV

-2879 PNAQW
+2879 PSAQW
-2884 KKDGEVIQ
+2884 KKDGELIE
-2892 PNDRIVMTCDG
+2892 PSDRIVMTCDG
-2903 KKVGLRIDN
+2903 RKVGLRIDN

-2958 LPDRDAKFPCRVS
+2958 LPNRDAKFPCRVS

-3022 NKEGKDECAA
+3022 NKEGKDECDA

-3119 YSCKISNEHGS
+3119 YSCKISNEHGT
-3130 DICHATL
+3130 DICHASL

-3205 MCEQPNGDWFTV
+3205 MCELPSGDWFTV

-3417 GRLEARIT
+3417 ARLEARIT

-3439 PLAPSSRIKIAFLE
+3439 PLAPSSRIKISFLE

-3550 MHGRGSDIGPWM
+3550 MHGRGSDITPWM
-3562 YNELDML
+3562 HNELDML

-3584 ETDDTLA
+3584 ETEDTLA

-3599 GELVRDYLLKQ
+3599 GELVRDYLLRQ
-3610 DYYLESDIAGFMR
+3610 DYYMESDIAGFMR

-3730 SGKWIFDETWWTNI
+3730 TGKWVFDETWWCNI

-3752 SRLLVYDVEER
+3752 SRLLVYDVEGR
-3763 MDIRTALRHPWLERA
+3763 MDIRAALRHPWLERA

-4117 PVVCYKLEYKVA
+4117 PVICYKLEYKVA

-4134 IKQADN
+4134 IKKADN

-4153 NKSYIFRLAAKNS
+4153 NKGYIFRLAAKNA

-4196 HLQEITDSGQAAE
+4196 HLQEITDSGQPAE

-4217 YKVESTPIE
+4217 YQVESNPIE

-4253 VDKRTDKV
+4253 VDKRSDRV

-4268 YSKRKDEVEGEFAAL
+4268 YNKRKEEVEGEFAAL

-4352 LDLQPDNVVMCG
+4352 LDLQPDNIVMCG
-4364 VRSMQV
+4364 VRSVQV

-4382 KLGTVVPVVGH
+4382 KLGTVVPIVGH

>member
-1 MVNGLLLI
+1 
-9 ATQKYDSTSPE
+9 
-20 ELSLE
+20 
-25 DGDVVELLD
+25 
-34 TNDPSG
+34 
-40 AAKYLVKKV
+40 
-49 SGDKKQGWVPGKV
+49 
-62 LQTLDDPAISKTGD
+62 
-76 PGDAIFRR
+76 
-84 QAVVK
+84 
-89 ELIETE
+89 
-95 QEFVKDMYSV
+95 
-105 IQKYFTFPEEPGKV
+105 
-119 PKVIKDNA
+119 
-127 DLLYGNFKEIA
+127 
-138 EFHRTVLME
+138 
-147 GIKYHANDPVLLGKT
+147 
-162 FLRLERDFDKH
+162 
-173 VLYFQNE
+173 
-180 PIAQEFLDTC
+180 
-190 DEAYDYFAEVSH
+190 
-202 RLGDDKSLYEYLKL
+202 
-216 PIQRINDYQLLLK
+216 
-229 ELVRYTECLG
+229 
-239 EDVTNLQRALDLM
+239 
-252 LSVPHRAEDDKFIS
+252 
-266 SIEGFKGNIHK
+266 
-277 LGRLL
+277 
-282 AHDRFSVSFG
+282 
-292 DITKERY
+292 
-299 LFLFKSHILICK
+299 
-311 VRRISEDRSIF
+311 
-322 QLKDTVKL
+322 
-330 AQTEIRDSPDDNFG
+330 
-344 FELVDTVGGQ
+344 
-354 FLRLKAYRNIKNTWV
+354 
-369 KNIKEST
+369 
-376 LESGK
+376 
-381 TEENRAEELL
+381 
-391 IIPSTSEAKRLEA
+391 
-404 GKETPKPQKS
+404 
-414 QPKETKEAQS
+414 
-424 EKKIKGE
+424 
-431 PVKQVKPKES
+431 
-441 KEPKGEPGKQDK
+441 
-453 NEPQKQVKPEAEN
+453 
-466 QAKATFTKTV
+466 
-476 EKSVRTE
+476 
-483 VASTKTE
+483 
-490 QFESTSTTTS
+490 
-500 IKPVTTD
+500 
-507 RTTVSETLASEAV
+507 
-520 EDPHYKPLQ
+520 
-529 KVEPLVQINKP
+529 
-540 RVTEEVIPYVIKPPP
+540 
-555 ELYPGSAI
+555 
-563 DKVFS
+563 
-568 VEKSGVSDIV
+568 
-578 LTDFKVGVEVN
+578 
-589 VQVEDEMSRKYS
+589 MSRKYS

-1133 SIEQERAERAKT
+1133 SIEPGESTHFEVGLLTPPKSLQWLKDNKALNGALASGRYEATKDKDGREFGLAIKDVKEEDAGTYTAVAQDEKGQQITCSAQLVVHKQERAERAKT

-1800 SKSFVTVHKVTH
+1800 SKSFVTVHT
-1812 TDAIEETEEPPKKLK
+1812 
-1827 VEVIEDDPVT
+1827 
-1837 SKEAPKLETVDEVE
+1837 
-1851 KINKV
+1851 
-1856 EEKPEE
+1856 
-1862 PQKMEEEKV
+1862 
-1871 VDEKKAKKGSLYK
+1871 
-1884 KEEIKIIQVKQQTP
+1884 
-1898 EPIIEEPDSPHV
+1898 
-1910 FRRASLA
+1910 
-1917 IIEEPEY
+1917 
-1924 VEAEEEL
+1924 
-1931 QSEKRI
+1931 
-1937 EETNMERRKSKRGKS
+1937 
-1952 VHIEEIEEIEQHV
+1952 
-1965 APKKPVEDDV
+1965 
-1975 GNDEG
+1975 
-1980 AMSQKG
+1980 
-1986 RKATIEKADLIDY
+1986 
-1999 DEDAR
+1999 
-2004 KGKQPLE
+2004 
-2011 NNIDDNDKAGPM
+2011 
-2023 RGKEAAVEEAELIEQ
+2023 
-2038 DETARR
+2038 
-2044 GKQPDKD
+2044 
-2051 NLDDND
+2051 
-2057 KATPKKGRKATI
+2057 
-2069 EDANYVEP
+2069 
-2077 DENTRSGKKAK
+2077 
-2088 EKEINNQS
+2088 
-2096 QKAKREYGD
+2096 
-2105 ELDEETEAL
+2105 
-2114 LKRAQKQRSL
+2114 
-2124 VEDLSSKG
+2124 
-2132 SGFEQDEI
+2132 
-2140 PKPTGPEAKPMIMD
+2140 KPMIMD

>member
-1 MVNGLLLI
+1 
-9 ATQKYDSTSPE
+9 
-20 ELSLE
+20 
-25 DGDVVELLD
+25 
-34 TNDPSG
+34 
-40 AAKYLVKKV
+40 
-49 SGDKKQGWVPGKV
+49 
-62 LQTLDDPAISKTGD
+62 
-76 PGDAIFRR
+76 
-84 QAVVK
+84 
-89 ELIETE
+89 
-95 QEFVKDMYSV
+95 
-105 IQKYFTFPEEPGKV
+105 
-119 PKVIKDNA
+119 
-127 DLLYGNFKEIA
+127 
-138 EFHRTVLME
+138 
-147 GIKYHANDPVLLGKT
+147 
-162 FLRLERDFDKH
+162 
-173 VLYFQNE
+173 
-180 PIAQEFLDTC
+180 
-190 DEAYDYFAEVSH
+190 
-202 RLGDDKSLYEYLKL
+202 
-216 PIQRINDYQLLLK
+216 
-229 ELVRYTECLG
+229 
-239 EDVTNLQRALDLM
+239 
-252 LSVPHRAEDDKFIS
+252 
-266 SIEGFKGNIHK
+266 
-277 LGRLL
+277 
-282 AHDRFSVSFG
+282 
-292 DITKERY
+292 
-299 LFLFKSHILICK
+299 
-311 VRRISEDRSIF
+311 
-322 QLKDTVKL
+322 
-330 AQTEIRDSPDDNFG
+330 
-344 FELVDTVGGQ
+344 
-354 FLRLKAYRNIKNTWV
+354 
-369 KNIKEST
+369 
-376 LESGK
+376 
-381 TEENRAEELL
+381 
-391 IIPSTSEAKRLEA
+391 
-404 GKETPKPQKS
+404 
-414 QPKETKEAQS
+414 
-424 EKKIKGE
+424 
-431 PVKQVKPKES
+431 
-441 KEPKGEPGKQDK
+441 
-453 NEPQKQVKPEAEN
+453 
-466 QAKATFTKTV
+466 
-476 EKSVRTE
+476 
-483 VASTKTE
+483 
-490 QFESTSTTTS
+490 
-500 IKPVTTD
+500 
-507 RTTVSETLASEAV
+507 
-520 EDPHYKPLQ
+520 
-529 KVEPLVQINKP
+529 
-540 RVTEEVIPYVIKPPP
+540 
-555 ELYPGSAI
+555 
-563 DKVFS
+563 
-568 VEKSGVSDIV
+568 
-578 LTDFKVGVEVN
+578 
-589 VQVEDEMSRKYS
+589 MSRKYS

-606 EGGYEPSYSRRSD
+606 E
-619 LSSSRYST
+619 
-627 DLKKYDTDPTGKYD
+627 
-641 DYTSKYGRLST
+641 
-652 DLDTSY
+652 
-658 SARKPLST
+658 
-666 ELDTSYSSKKPLS
+666 
-679 SELDNSYGSRKPL
+679 
-692 SSLNDN
+692 
-698 DSYSRMSTRSSIN
+698 
-711 DDGGY
+711 
-716 SYSGS
+716 
-721 LVTGYKKPGEEMY
+721 
-734 GSYNRKSTRSVTRSG
+734 
-749 GDDNYSSRTPR
+749 
-760 SLVGDEDGYSYR
+760 
-772 RKSRL
+772 
-777 DDDDDN
+777 
-783 YHSLSRKSLKTGNEL
+783 
-798 GDEDS
+798 
-803 LNTYSPKRSTGS
+803 
-815 TLGSKYSRRSVSSEM
+815 
-830 SESRYGRNETN
+830 
-841 SNDDDDILSKYS
+841 
-853 IKYSRRPSEKDEEED
+853 
-868 KYSKYTKKYS
+868 
-878 RGEVITE
+878 
-885 VKDEGKYS
+885 
-893 RSYLRSDSKKEKEP
+893 
-907 EEDPYEK
+907 
-914 YAKKYLRKE
+914 
-923 SDRNEDE
+923 
-930 GIVVSKY
+930 
-937 SKKEVSETR
+937 
-946 EYGEGMQ
+946 
-953 DETPILS
+953 
-960 KFSKTEVTESKSGD
+960 
-974 KSSSDSDKTIK
+974 
-985 AISEDSPSVIEYS
+985 
-998 RKEYS
+998 
-1003 EESTTIIEEDGD
+1003 
-1015 EAPVV
+1015 
-1020 SRKGKSKTSGE
+1020 
-1031 KGSSEAETVK
+1031 TVK
-1041 ISSATKEEYQSESQ
+1041 ISNATKEEYRSESQ
-1055 HAEKIEERSSNTLEQ
+1055 HAEKVEERSSKKVEQ
-1070 KSQKTEE
+1070 RSEKTEE
-1077 RSSHKIEPSS
+1077 RSSHKVEESS
-1087 FEKMATSS
+1087 FEKTATSS
-1095 TLDSI
+1095 TMDSL
-1100 ESATMKTVREKSA
+1100 ESATMKTVREKTA

-1120 EGRPHFIKTIRGT
+1120 DGRPHFIKTIRGT
-1133 SIEQERAERAKT
+1133 SIEPGESAHFEVSLLTPPKSLQWLKDNKALNGALASGRLEVTKDKDGREFRLVVKDVTQEDAGTYTAVAHDEKGQQITCSAQLVVHKLSSEERAERAKT

-1183 DNSKI
+1183 DNTKI
-1188 PEKSERYQVIRD
+1188 PEKSERYQVIRE

-1207 ELIIPVVKKS
+1207 ELILPVVKKA
-1217 DAGAYKCV
+1217 DAGHYKCV

-1247 FEDMPEGEILAPGE
+1247 FEDMPEGEILPPGE
-1261 KPVFQWKKDGQ
+1261 KPVFHWKKDGQ

-1362 KGYPKPNVV
+1362 KGYPKPNVI
-1371 WKHEGKVIEAS
+1371 WKHEGKVIESS

-1390 DEESMSLII
+1390 DEETMSLII
-1399 KNVESSDAGK
+1399 KDVESSDAGK

-1447 LLLRQEIEIEGIP
+1447 LLLKQEIEIEGIP

-1468 DGKIIKETEDIKI
+1468 DGKVIKETENIKI
-1481 EKSGNKHTLV
+1481 EKSGNKHALV
-1491 FKKTS
+1491 FKKVS
-1496 LKDKGSYSVI
+1496 LNDKGSYSVI
-1506 ASNEI
+1506 ATNEI

-1516 MWNMDVFSKPKIIQ
+1516 MWNMDVFSKPKVIQ
-1530 KMGEEKKVSQGEDVE
+1530 KMGEEKRVSQGEDVE
-1545 LKVKFEAEPKPEV
+1545 LKVRFEAEPKPEV
-1558 KWYKDNEEIT
+1558 KWYKGDEEIT

-1588 AVTTDAASY
+1588 AVTTDAAKY
-1597 KCKAMNIHGSVE
+1597 KCKAVNIHGSVE
-1609 DECHVYVKKPPKIIK
+1609 DECTVWVKKPPKIIK
-1624 PLQNMTVTEHDKNV
+1624 PLENMTVTEHDKNV
-1638 TFDVKLEAYPKPTVK
+1638 TFDVKLEAFPKPTVK
-1653 WYLDEVEVTETRSEF
+1653 WYLDEVEITETRSEF
-1668 TRIESDDG
+1668 TRLESDDG

-1681 KEVTSELSGQYTCKL
+1681 KEVSSELSGQYTCRL

-1713 APRFL
+1713 APRIL

-1741 PSPTVKW
+1741 PAPTVKW

-1760 IKISRDTKRHETYN
+1760 IKISRDTKRHETFN

-1812 TDAIEETEEPPKKLK
+1812 TDAIEETGEPPKKLK
-1827 VEVIEDDPVT
+1827 VEVIEDEPIT
-1837 SKEAPKLETVDEVE
+1837 AEKAPKLETVEEIKKVE
-1851 KINKV
+1851 KV
-1856 EEKPEE
+1856 EEESEK
-1862 PQKMEEEKV
+1862 PQKVEEGAL
-1871 VDEKKAKKGSLYK
+1871 VDEKKAEKGSLYK
-1884 KEEIKIIQVKQQTP
+1884 KEDVKVIQVNQETP
-1898 EPIIEEPDSPHV
+1898 EPIVEEPDSPQV
-1910 FRRASLA
+1910 FRKASSA
-1917 IIEEPEY
+1917 IIEEAEF
-1924 VEAEEEL
+1924 VEAGEEL
-1931 QSEKRI
+1931 QSEKKI
-1937 EETNMERRKSKRGKS
+1937 EETILERRKSKRGKS
-1952 VHIEEIEEIEQHV
+1952 VHIEEIEEVEQESES
-1965 APKKPVEDDV
+1965 KKPVY
-1975 GNDEG
+1975 DEPG
-1980 AMSQKG
+1980 DNEKASPRKG
-1986 RKATIEKADLIDY
+1986 RRATIEEADHVEL
-1999 DEDAR
+1999 DEGKT
-2004 KGKQPLE
+2004 KGKKPQEKDVDSDEAVP
-2011 NNIDDNDKAGPM
+2011 K
-2023 RGKEAAVEEAELIEQ
+2023 RGKEATIEEADLIEQ
-2038 DETARR
+2038 DEATQKGEKPVGNNRDDS
-2044 GKQPDKD
+2044 DKP
-2051 NLDDND
+2051 
-2057 KATPKKGRKATI
+2057 TQKKGKKATI
-2069 EDANYVEP
+2069 EDADYVEP
-2077 DENTRSGKKAK
+2077 DKDTRSSKEAK
-2088 EKEINNQS
+2088 QKEIDRKS
-2096 QKAKREYGD
+2096 QKAKKEYD
-2105 ELDEETEAL
+2105 EELDEETEAL

-2124 VEDLSSKG
+2124 FEDLSSKG
-2132 SGFEQDEI
+2132 SAFNEDEI
-2140 PKPTGPEAKPMIMD
+2140 PKPKGPEAKPMIMD

-2170 IVRGFANPPPSATW
+2170 IVRGFANPPPTATW
-2184 TLDGKEIK
+2184 TLNGKEIK

-2210 EIKKLEMK
+2210 EIKKLKME

-2228 NPVGEAR
+2228 NPAGETK

-2240 RVTPESDL
+2240 HVTPEKDL
-2248 RKPRFKDGLKDQS
+2248 RKPRFKEGLQDQS

-2273 VIGDPV
+2273 VTGDPV

-2289 EFTNAEYEK
+2289 EFTDAELEK
-2298 NKMILES
+2298 NKMVLDS
-2305 EDREIEDGLNECTF
+2305 EDHEIEDGLNECTY
-2319 KLTIPKTD
+2319 KITIPRCD
-2327 IATEGKYTLK
+2327 VATGGKYTLK

-2345 ESSARLTIVMR
+2345 ESSAVLTIVMK
-2356 PEIEGPRDVKAT
+2356 PEIEGPRDAKAM
-2368 PGEAT
+2368 PGEVA
-2373 EFTVLVQANPEP
+2373 ELTVVVQANPEA
-2385 QVLWTKDDQVIQAT
+2385 QVLWYKDDQVVQAS
-2399 DCIKIVED
+2399 DCIKLVED
-2407 KANKTYKLV
+2407 KANKAYKLV
-2416 FTDVKL
+2416 FHDVKL
-2422 ADEGYYKVIVKN
+2422 ADEGYYKVVVKN
-2434 DLGEASAEAK
+2434 DLGEATAEAK
-2444 LRTITERPRFI
+2444 LRTIKEAEPTSERPRFI

-2460 EQVEQTG
+2460 EQVEQYG
-2467 EVALKVRADGLPKP
+2467 EVSLKVRADGLPKP
-2481 EIRWYCNDKLIQEND
+2481 EIRWYCNDKPVEEND
-2496 QCKIKTAGEA
+2496 QCTIKTAGEA

-2511 LTIKDFDLANSG
+2511 LTIKNFDLANSG
-2523 MYKAVAINVIGE
+2523 AYKAVAINVVGE
-2535 AETTSEVCMLQ
+2535 AETTCEACMLQ
-2546 SPPSF
+2546 TPPSF

-2565 KLELK
+2565 KMELK
-2570 AKIHGSPKPT
+2570 AKIHGSPKPK
-2580 VTWYK
+2580 VAWFK
-2585 DGEPISPDDDRI
+2585 DGEPILPDDDRV

-2625 VKNKNGETS
+2625 VKNANGETA

-2663 MLRLEAQVEGFPVP
+2663 TLRLEAQVEGFPVP

-2683 DGVSIRQSSNVHFE
+2683 DGVPIRQSSNFHFE
-2697 QHPDGRVALVVDS
+2697 HHPDGRVALVVDS
-2710 MRPEMAGNYQI
+2710 MRPENAGNYQI
-2721 LVSNKL
+2721 VVSNKL

-2738 DKRATK
+2738 DKRPTK

-2769 GFPKPTIT
+2769 GFPKPTII
-2777 WQRNGAEIVSDNK
+2777 WQRNGAEIISDNK

-2797 PEEGSSCLLIDSADV
+2797 PEEGTSCLLIDSADV

-2819 RAVASNDAGEAE
+2819 RAVASNDAGETE
-2831 TAAELTVKTATN
+2831 TSAELTVKTATN

-2879 PNAQW
+2879 PSAEW
-2884 KKDGEVIQ
+2884 KKDDEKIV

-2903 KKVGLRIDN
+2903 RKVGLRIDN
-2912 AKPSDAG
+2912 ARPSDAG
-2919 TYSVTISNP
+2919 IYSVTISNP

-2939 VRKVFMPPTFT
+2939 IRKVFMPPTFT

-2958 LPDRDAKFPCRVS
+2958 LPNRDAKFPCRVS

-2986 IAESEKYHIKRDGD
+2986 ITEGEKYHIKRDGD
-3000 VCCLYVADCQPE
+3000 VCCLYVTDCQPE
-3012 DAGVYKAIAS
+3012 DAGVYKAKAS
-3022 NKEGKDECAA
+3022 NKEGKDECSA

-3058 DLFKSMTAKFTA
+3058 ELFKSMTAKFTA

-3095 KMDKDTNGLLRL
+3095 KMDKDSNGLLRL

-3171 DPPIIS
+3171 DPPIVS

-3205 MCEQPNGDWFTV
+3205 MCELPSGDWFTV

-3319 KDQNAN
+3319 KDQNAS

-3453 PDTTILTINDLILKD
+3453 PDTTILTISDLILKD

-3482 TSASAMLYVEENEHD
+3482 TSASAMLYVEESEHD

-3550 MHGRGSDIGPWM
+3550 MHGTGSDIWPWM
-3562 YNELDML
+3562 RNELDML
-3569 NELRHKKLISLHDAY
+3569 NELRHKKLISLYDAY
-3584 ETDDTLA
+3584 ESDDSLA

-3599 GELVRDYLLKQ
+3599 GELVRDYLLRQ
-3610 DYYLESDIAGFMR
+3610 DYYTESDIAGFVR

-3730 SGKWIFDETWWTNI
+3730 AGKWIFDESWWCNI

-3752 SRLLVYDVEER
+3752 SRLLVFDIEGR
-3763 MDIRTALRHPWLERA
+3763 MDIRTAMRHPWLERA
-3778 DKRYSDEYR
+3778 DKRYSDEFR

-3805 NASCKRWFRRRPLE
+3805 NASCRRWFRRRPLE

-3831 PGEVYTPRATPS
+3831 PGEVYTPRATPA

-3981 EALLEAKQEGRLPSF
+3981 EALLEAKQEGRLPTF
-3996 REKPKFTAMVE
+3996 REKPKFTAMIE

-4042 ITDADGRSIMKF
+4042 ITDGDGRSIMKF

-4090 PDSPEAK
+4090 PDSPESK

-4117 PVVCYKLEYKVA
+4117 PVICYKLEYKGA

-4134 IKQADN
+4134 IKKADN
-4140 IDHEFYLMRGLQP
+4140 IDHEFYLMTGLHP

-4182 PEGAAKVQLSNAMR
+4182 PEGAPKIQLSNAMR
-4196 HLQEITDSGQAAE
+4196 HLQEITDSGQPAE
-4209 EHAEMRLD
+4209 EHDEIKLD
-4217 YKVESTPIE
+4217 YAVESNPIE

-4233 ENYNFI
+4233 ENFNFI
-4239 SEIHRGRFSIVLKA
+4239 SEIHRGRFSIALKA
-4253 VDKRTDKV
+4253 VDRRDDKV

-4268 YSKRKDEVEGEFAAL
+4268 YSKRKEEVEGEFAAL

-4295 EAHRSQETAIFILEK
+4295 EAHRAQDTAVFILEK

-4364 VRSMQV
+4364 VRSVQV

-4382 KLGTVVPVVGH
+4382 KLGTVVPIVGH
-4393 PDYISPEVLSEEPA
+4393 PDYISPEVLAEEPA

-4417 VLTYIMLSGT
+4417 VLAYIMLSGM

-4526 SSIGIKLIRSHSIQ
+4526 SSVGIKLIRSHSIQ

>member
-1 MVNGLLLI
+1 
-9 ATQKYDSTSPE
+9 
-20 ELSLE
+20 
-25 DGDVVELLD
+25 
-34 TNDPSG
+34 
-40 AAKYLVKKV
+40 
-49 SGDKKQGWVPGKV
+49 
-62 LQTLDDPAISKTGD
+62 
-76 PGDAIFRR
+76 
-84 QAVVK
+84 
-89 ELIETE
+89 
-95 QEFVKDMYSV
+95 
-105 IQKYFTFPEEPGKV
+105 
-119 PKVIKDNA
+119 
-127 DLLYGNFKEIA
+127 
-138 EFHRTVLME
+138 
-147 GIKYHANDPVLLGKT
+147 
-162 FLRLERDFDKH
+162 
-173 VLYFQNE
+173 
-180 PIAQEFLDTC
+180 
-190 DEAYDYFAEVSH
+190 
-202 RLGDDKSLYEYLKL
+202 
-216 PIQRINDYQLLLK
+216 
-229 ELVRYTECLG
+229 
-239 EDVTNLQRALDLM
+239 
-252 LSVPHRAEDDKFIS
+252 
-266 SIEGFKGNIHK
+266 
-277 LGRLL
+277 
-282 AHDRFSVSFG
+282 
-292 DITKERY
+292 
-299 LFLFKSHILICK
+299 
-311 VRRISEDRSIF
+311 
-322 QLKDTVKL
+322 
-330 AQTEIRDSPDDNFG
+330 
-344 FELVDTVGGQ
+344 
-354 FLRLKAYRNIKNTWV
+354 
-369 KNIKEST
+369 
-376 LESGK
+376 
-381 TEENRAEELL
+381 
-391 IIPSTSEAKRLEA
+391 
-404 GKETPKPQKS
+404 
-414 QPKETKEAQS
+414 
-424 EKKIKGE
+424 
-431 PVKQVKPKES
+431 
-441 KEPKGEPGKQDK
+441 
-453 NEPQKQVKPEAEN
+453 
-466 QAKATFTKTV
+466 
-476 EKSVRTE
+476 
-483 VASTKTE
+483 
-490 QFESTSTTTS
+490 
-500 IKPVTTD
+500 
-507 RTTVSETLASEAV
+507 
-520 EDPHYKPLQ
+520 
-529 KVEPLVQINKP
+529 
-540 RVTEEVIPYVIKPPP
+540 
-555 ELYPGSAI
+555 
-563 DKVFS
+563 
-568 VEKSGVSDIV
+568 
-578 LTDFKVGVEVN
+578 
-589 VQVEDEMSRKYS
+589 
-601 SSRTT
+601 
-606 EGGYEPSYSRRSD
+606 
-619 LSSSRYST
+619 
-627 DLKKYDTDPTGKYD
+627 
-641 DYTSKYGRLST
+641 
-652 DLDTSY
+652 
-658 SARKPLST
+658 
-666 ELDTSYSSKKPLS
+666 
-679 SELDNSYGSRKPL
+679 
-692 SSLNDN
+692 
-698 DSYSRMSTRSSIN
+698 MSTRSSVN

-721 LVTGYKKPGEEMY
+721 LVAGYKKPGEEMY
-734 GSYNRKSTRSVTRSG
+734 SSYDRKSTRSVTRSG
-749 GDDNYSSRTPR
+749 DDDNYSSRTPR
-760 SLVGDEDGYSYR
+760 SLTGNEDGYSYR

-783 YHSLSRKSLKTGNEL
+783 YTSRKSLKTGTEL

-803 LNTYSPKRSTGS
+803 VNTYSPKRSIGS
-815 TLGSKYSRRSVSSEM
+815 SLGSKYSRRSVSSEM
-830 SESRYGRNETN
+830 SESKYGRIEAS
-841 SNDDDDILSKYS
+841 SNDDDDVLSKYS
-853 IKYSRRPSEKDEEED
+853 VKYSRRPSELDEED
-868 KYSKYTKKYS
+868 KYAKYTKKYS
-878 RGEVITE
+878 RGEVIEE
-885 VKDEGKYS
+885 VKDEDKYS
-893 RSYLRSDSKKEKEP
+893 KSYLRSESRKEKEP

-923 SDRNEDE
+923 SGKSEDDSV
-930 GIVVSKY
+930 VVSKY
-937 SKKEVSETR
+937 SKREVSETR
-946 EYGEGMQ
+946 EYGEGI
-953 DETPILS
+953 EGEAPILS
-960 KFSKTEVTESKSGD
+960 KYSKTEVTESKSGD

-985 AISEDSPSVIEYS
+985 AISEDSPTVIEYS

-1003 EESTTIIEEDGD
+1003 EESTTIVEEDGD

-1020 SRKGKSKTSGE
+1020 IARKAKSKSTGE
-1031 KGSSEAETVK
+1031 KSSSEAETVK
-1041 ISSATKEEYQSESQ
+1041 ISNATKEEYRSESQ
-1055 HAEKIEERSSNTLEQ
+1055 HAEKVEERSSKKVEQ
-1070 KSQKTEE
+1070 RSEKTEE
-1077 RSSHKIEPSS
+1077 RSSHKVEESS
-1087 FEKMATSS
+1087 FEKTATSS
-1095 TLDSI
+1095 TMDSL
-1100 ESATMKTVREKSA
+1100 ESATMKTVREKTA

-1120 EGRPHFIKTIRGT
+1120 DGRPHFIKTIRGT
-1133 SIEQERAERAKT
+1133 SIEPGESAHFEVSLLTPPKSLQWLKDNKALNGALASGRLEVTKDKDGREFRLVVKDVTQEDAGTYTAVAHDEKGQQITCSAQLVVHKLSSEERAERAKT

-1183 DNSKI
+1183 DNTKI
-1188 PEKSERYQVIRD
+1188 PEKSERYQVIRE

-1207 ELIIPVVKKS
+1207 ELILPVVKKA
-1217 DAGAYKCV
+1217 DAGHYKCV

-1247 FEDMPEGEILAPGE
+1247 FEDMPEGEILPPGE
-1261 KPVFQWKKDGQ
+1261 KPVFHWKKDGQ

-1362 KGYPKPNVV
+1362 KGYPKPNVI
-1371 WKHEGKVIEAS
+1371 WKHEGKVIESS

-1390 DEESMSLII
+1390 DEETMSLII
-1399 KNVESSDAGK
+1399 KDVESSDAGK

-1447 LLLRQEIEIEGIP
+1447 LLLKQEIEIEGIP

-1468 DGKIIKETEDIKI
+1468 DGKVIKETENIKI
-1481 EKSGNKHTLV
+1481 EKSGNKHALV
-1491 FKKTS
+1491 FKKVS
-1496 LKDKGSYSVI
+1496 LNDKGSYSVI
-1506 ASNEI
+1506 ATNEI

-1516 MWNMDVFSKPKIIQ
+1516 MWNMDVFSKPKVIQ
-1530 KMGEEKKVSQGEDVE
+1530 KMGEEKRVSQGEDVE
-1545 LKVKFEAEPKPEV
+1545 LKVRFEAEPKPEV
-1558 KWYKDNEEIT
+1558 KWYKGDEEIT

-1588 AVTTDAASY
+1588 AVTTDAAKY
-1597 KCKAMNIHGSVE
+1597 KCKAVNIHGSVE
-1609 DECHVYVKKPPKIIK
+1609 DECTVWVKKPPKIIK
-1624 PLQNMTVTEHDKNV
+1624 PLENMTVTEHDKNV
-1638 TFDVKLEAYPKPTVK
+1638 TFDVKLEAFPKPTVK
-1653 WYLDEVEVTETRSEF
+1653 WYLDEVEITETRSEF
-1668 TRIESDDG
+1668 TRLESDDG

-1681 KEVTSELSGQYTCKL
+1681 KEVSSELSGQYTCRL

-1713 APRFL
+1713 APRIL

-1741 PSPTVKW
+1741 PAPTVKW

-1760 IKISRDTKRHETYN
+1760 IKISRDTKRHETFN

-1800 SKSFVTVHKVTH
+1800 SKSFVTVHT
-1812 TDAIEETEEPPKKLK
+1812 
-1827 VEVIEDDPVT
+1827 
-1837 SKEAPKLETVDEVE
+1837 
-1851 KINKV
+1851 
-1856 EEKPEE
+1856 
-1862 PQKMEEEKV
+1862 
-1871 VDEKKAKKGSLYK
+1871 
-1884 KEEIKIIQVKQQTP
+1884 
-1898 EPIIEEPDSPHV
+1898 
-1910 FRRASLA
+1910 
-1917 IIEEPEY
+1917 
-1924 VEAEEEL
+1924 
-1931 QSEKRI
+1931 
-1937 EETNMERRKSKRGKS
+1937 
-1952 VHIEEIEEIEQHV
+1952 
-1965 APKKPVEDDV
+1965 
-1975 GNDEG
+1975 
-1980 AMSQKG
+1980 
-1986 RKATIEKADLIDY
+1986 
-1999 DEDAR
+1999 
-2004 KGKQPLE
+2004 
-2011 NNIDDNDKAGPM
+2011 
-2023 RGKEAAVEEAELIEQ
+2023 
-2038 DETARR
+2038 
-2044 GKQPDKD
+2044 
-2051 NLDDND
+2051 
-2057 KATPKKGRKATI
+2057 
-2069 EDANYVEP
+2069 
-2077 DENTRSGKKAK
+2077 
-2088 EKEINNQS
+2088 
-2096 QKAKREYGD
+2096 
-2105 ELDEETEAL
+2105 
-2114 LKRAQKQRSL
+2114 
-2124 VEDLSSKG
+2124 
-2132 SGFEQDEI
+2132 
-2140 PKPTGPEAKPMIMD
+2140 KPMIMD

-2170 IVRGFANPPPSATW
+2170 IVRGFANPPPTATW
-2184 TLDGKEIK
+2184 TLNGKEIK

-2210 EIKKLEMK
+2210 EIKKLKME

-2228 NPVGEAR
+2228 NPAGETK

-2240 RVTPESDL
+2240 HVTPEKDL
-2248 RKPRFKDGLKDQS
+2248 RKPRFKEGLQDQS

-2273 VIGDPV
+2273 VTGDPV

-2289 EFTNAEYEK
+2289 EFTDAELEK
-2298 NKMILES
+2298 NKMVLDS
-2305 EDREIEDGLNECTF
+2305 EDHEIEDGLNECTY
-2319 KLTIPKTD
+2319 KITIPRCD
-2327 IATEGKYTLK
+2327 VATGGKYTLK

-2345 ESSARLTIVMR
+2345 ESSAVLTIVMK
-2356 PEIEGPRDVKAT
+2356 PEIEGPRDAKAM
-2368 PGEAT
+2368 PGEVA
-2373 EFTVLVQANPEP
+2373 ELTVVVQANPEA
-2385 QVLWTKDDQVIQAT
+2385 QVLWYKDDQVVQAS
-2399 DCIKIVED
+2399 DCIKLVED
-2407 KANKTYKLV
+2407 KANKAYKLV
-2416 FTDVKL
+2416 FHDVKL
-2422 ADEGYYKVIVKN
+2422 ADEGYYKVVVKN
-2434 DLGEASAEAK
+2434 DLGEATAEAK

-2460 EQVEQTG
+2460 EQVEQYG
-2467 EVALKVRADGLPKP
+2467 EVSLKVRADGLPKP
-2481 EIRWYCNDKLIQEND
+2481 EIRWYCNDKPVEEND
-2496 QCKIKTAGEA
+2496 QCTIKTAGEA

-2511 LTIKDFDLANSG
+2511 LTIKNFDLANSG
-2523 MYKAVAINVIGE
+2523 AYKAVAINVVGE
-2535 AETTSEVCMLQ
+2535 AETTCEACMLQ
-2546 SPPSF
+2546 TPPSF

-2565 KLELK
+2565 KMELK
-2570 AKIHGSPKPT
+2570 AKIHGSPKPK
-2580 VTWYK
+2580 VAWFK
-2585 DGEPISPDDDRI
+2585 DGEPILPDDDRV

-2625 VKNKNGETS
+2625 VKNANGETA

-2663 MLRLEAQVEGFPVP
+2663 TLRLEAQVEGFPVP

-2683 DGVSIRQSSNVHFE
+2683 DGVPIRQSSNFHFE
-2697 QHPDGRVALVVDS
+2697 HHPDGRVALVVDS
-2710 MRPEMAGNYQI
+2710 MRPENAGNYQI
-2721 LVSNKL
+2721 VVSNKL

-2738 DKRATK
+2738 DKRPTK

-2769 GFPKPTIT
+2769 GFPKPTII
-2777 WQRNGAEIVSDNK
+2777 WQRNGAEIISDNK

-2797 PEEGSSCLLIDSADV
+2797 PEEGTSCLLIDSADV

-2819 RAVASNDAGEAE
+2819 RAVASNDAGETE
-2831 TAAELTVKTATN
+2831 TSAELTVKTATN

-2879 PNAQW
+2879 PSAEW
-2884 KKDGEVIQ
+2884 KKDDEKIV

-2903 KKVGLRIDN
+2903 RKVGLRIDN
-2912 AKPSDAG
+2912 ARPSDAG
-2919 TYSVTISNP
+2919 IYSVTISNP

-2939 VRKVFMPPTFT
+2939 IRKVFMPPTFT

-2958 LPDRDAKFPCRVS
+2958 LPNRDAKFPCRVS

-2986 IAESEKYHIKRDGD
+2986 ITEGEKYHIKRDGD
-3000 VCCLYVADCQPE
+3000 VCCLYVTDCQPE
-3012 DAGVYKAIAS
+3012 DAGVYKAKAS
-3022 NKEGKDECAA
+3022 NKEGKDECSA

-3058 DLFKSMTAKFTA
+3058 ELFKSMTAKFTA

-3095 KMDKDTNGLLRL
+3095 KMDKDSNGLLRL

-3171 DPPIIS
+3171 DPPIVS

-3205 MCEQPNGDWFTV
+3205 MCELPSGDWFTV

-3319 KDQNAN
+3319 KDQNAS

-3453 PDTTILTINDLILKD
+3453 PDTTILTISDLILKD

-3482 TSASAMLYVEENEHD
+3482 TSASAMLYVEESEHD

-3550 MHGRGSDIGPWM
+3550 MHGTGSDIWPWM
-3562 YNELDML
+3562 RNELDML
-3569 NELRHKKLISLHDAY
+3569 NELRHKKLISLYDAY
-3584 ETDDTLA
+3584 ESDDSLA

-3599 GELVRDYLLKQ
+3599 GELVRDYLLRQ
-3610 DYYLESDIAGFMR
+3610 DYYTESDIAGFVR

-3730 SGKWIFDETWWTNI
+3730 AGKWIFDESWWCNI

-3752 SRLLVYDVEER
+3752 SRLLVFDIEGR
-3763 MDIRTALRHPWLERA
+3763 MDIRTAMRHPWLERA
-3778 DKRYSDEYR
+3778 DKRYSDEFR

-3805 NASCKRWFRRRPLE
+3805 NASCRRWFRRRPLE

-3831 PGEVYTPRATPS
+3831 PGEVYTPRATPA

-3981 EALLEAKQEGRLPSF
+3981 EALLEAKQEGRLPTF
-3996 REKPKFTAMVE
+3996 REKPKFTAMIE

-4042 ITDADGRSIMKF
+4042 ITDGDGRSIMKF

-4090 PDSPEAK
+4090 PDSPESK

-4117 PVVCYKLEYKVA
+4117 PVICYKLEYKGA

-4134 IKQADN
+4134 IKKADN
-4140 IDHEFYLMRGLQP
+4140 IDHEFYLMTGLHP

-4182 PEGAAKVQLSNAMR
+4182 PEGAPKIQLSNAMR
-4196 HLQEITDSGQAAE
+4196 HLQEITDSGQPAE
-4209 EHAEMRLD
+4209 EHDEIKLD
-4217 YKVESTPIE
+4217 YAVESNPIE

-4233 ENYNFI
+4233 ENFNFI
-4239 SEIHRGRFSIVLKA
+4239 SEIHRGRFSIALKA
-4253 VDKRTDKV
+4253 VDRRDDKV

-4268 YSKRKDEVEGEFAAL
+4268 YSKRKEEVEGEFAAL

-4295 EAHRSQETAIFILEK
+4295 EAHRAQDTAVFILEK

-4364 VRSMQV
+4364 VRSVQV

-4382 KLGTVVPVVGH
+4382 KLGTVVPIVGH
-4393 PDYISPEVLSEEPA
+4393 PDYISPEVLAEEPA

-4417 VLTYIMLSGT
+4417 VLAYIMLSGM

-4526 SSIGIKLIRSHSIQ
+4526 SSVGIKLIRSHSIQ

>member
-40 AAKYLVKKV
+40 AAK
-49 SGDKKQGWVPGKV
+49 
-62 LQTLDDPAISKTGD
+62 
-76 PGDAIFRR
+76 
-84 QAVVK
+84 AVVK

-1133 SIEQERAERAKT
+1133 SIEPGESTHFEVGLLTPPKSLQWLKDNKALNGALASGRYEATKDKDGREFGLAIKDVKEEDAGTYTAVAQDEKGQQITCSAQLVVHKQERAERAKT

-1871 VDEKKAKKGSLYK
+1871 VDEKKAKK
-1884 KEEIKIIQVKQQTP
+1884 
-1898 EPIIEEPDSPHV
+1898 
-1910 FRRASLA
+1910 
-1917 IIEEPEY
+1917 
-1924 VEAEEEL
+1924 
-1931 QSEKRI
+1931 
-1937 EETNMERRKSKRGKS
+1937 
-1952 VHIEEIEEIEQHV
+1952 
-1965 APKKPVEDDV
+1965 
-1975 GNDEG
+1975 
-1980 AMSQKG
+1980 
-1986 RKATIEKADLIDY
+1986 
-1999 DEDAR
+1999 
-2004 KGKQPLE
+2004 
-2011 NNIDDNDKAGPM
+2011 
-2023 RGKEAAVEEAELIEQ
+2023 
-2038 DETARR
+2038 
-2044 GKQPDKD
+2044 
-2051 NLDDND
+2051 
-2057 KATPKKGRKATI
+2057 
-2069 EDANYVEP
+2069 
-2077 DENTRSGKKAK
+2077 
-2088 EKEINNQS
+2088 
-2096 QKAKREYGD
+2096 
-2105 ELDEETEAL
+2105 
-2114 LKRAQKQRSL
+2114 
-2124 VEDLSSKG
+2124 
-2132 SGFEQDEI
+2132 
-2140 PKPTGPEAKPMIMD
+2140 AKPMIMD

>member
-40 AAKYLVKKV
+40 AAK
-49 SGDKKQGWVPGKV
+49 
-62 LQTLDDPAISKTGD
+62 
-76 PGDAIFRR
+76 
-84 QAVVK
+84 AVVK

-1871 VDEKKAKKGSLYK
+1871 VDEKKAKK
-1884 KEEIKIIQVKQQTP
+1884 
-1898 EPIIEEPDSPHV
+1898 
-1910 FRRASLA
+1910 
-1917 IIEEPEY
+1917 
-1924 VEAEEEL
+1924 
-1931 QSEKRI
+1931 
-1937 EETNMERRKSKRGKS
+1937 
-1952 VHIEEIEEIEQHV
+1952 
-1965 APKKPVEDDV
+1965 
-1975 GNDEG
+1975 
-1980 AMSQKG
+1980 
-1986 RKATIEKADLIDY
+1986 
-1999 DEDAR
+1999 
-2004 KGKQPLE
+2004 
-2011 NNIDDNDKAGPM
+2011 
-2023 RGKEAAVEEAELIEQ
+2023 
-2038 DETARR
+2038 
-2044 GKQPDKD
+2044 
-2051 NLDDND
+2051 
-2057 KATPKKGRKATI
+2057 
-2069 EDANYVEP
+2069 
-2077 DENTRSGKKAK
+2077 
-2088 EKEINNQS
+2088 
-2096 QKAKREYGD
+2096 
-2105 ELDEETEAL
+2105 
-2114 LKRAQKQRSL
+2114 
-2124 VEDLSSKG
+2124 
-2132 SGFEQDEI
+2132 
-2140 PKPTGPEAKPMIMD
+2140 AKPMIMD

>member
-606 EGGYEPSYSRRSD
+606 E
-619 LSSSRYST
+619 
-627 DLKKYDTDPTGKYD
+627 
-641 DYTSKYGRLST
+641 
-652 DLDTSY
+652 
-658 SARKPLST
+658 
-666 ELDTSYSSKKPLS
+666 
-679 SELDNSYGSRKPL
+679 
-692 SSLNDN
+692 
-698 DSYSRMSTRSSIN
+698 
-711 DDGGY
+711 
-716 SYSGS
+716 
-721 LVTGYKKPGEEMY
+721 
-734 GSYNRKSTRSVTRSG
+734 
-749 GDDNYSSRTPR
+749 
-760 SLVGDEDGYSYR
+760 
-772 RKSRL
+772 
-777 DDDDDN
+777 
-783 YHSLSRKSLKTGNEL
+783 
-798 GDEDS
+798 
-803 LNTYSPKRSTGS
+803 
-815 TLGSKYSRRSVSSEM
+815 
-830 SESRYGRNETN
+830 
-841 SNDDDDILSKYS
+841 
-853 IKYSRRPSEKDEEED
+853 
-868 KYSKYTKKYS
+868 
-878 RGEVITE
+878 
-885 VKDEGKYS
+885 
-893 RSYLRSDSKKEKEP
+893 
-907 EEDPYEK
+907 
-914 YAKKYLRKE
+914 
-923 SDRNEDE
+923 
-930 GIVVSKY
+930 
-937 SKKEVSETR
+937 
-946 EYGEGMQ
+946 
-953 DETPILS
+953 
-960 KFSKTEVTESKSGD
+960 
-974 KSSSDSDKTIK
+974 
-985 AISEDSPSVIEYS
+985 
-998 RKEYS
+998 
-1003 EESTTIIEEDGD
+1003 
-1015 EAPVV
+1015 
-1020 SRKGKSKTSGE
+1020 
-1031 KGSSEAETVK
+1031 TVK

-1133 SIEQERAERAKT
+1133 SIEPGESTHFEVGLLTPPKSLQWLKDNKALNGALASGRYEATKDKDGREFGLAIKDVKEEDAGTYTAVAQDEKGQQITCSAQLVVHKQERAERAKT

>member
-9 ATQKYDSTSPE
+9 ATQKYDSSSPE

-76 PGDAIFRR
+76 PGDAVFRR

-229 ELVRYTECLG
+229 ELVRYTDCLG

-299 LFLFKSHILICK
+299 LFLFKTHILICK
-311 VRRISEDRSIF
+311 VRRISDDRSIF

-330 AQTEIRDSPDDNFG
+330 AQTEIRDNPDDNFC

-369 KNIKEST
+369 KNLKEST
-376 LESGK
+376 SESGK
-381 TEENRAEELL
+381 TEGNRTEEAL
-391 IIPSTSEAKRLEA
+391 IIPSTSEAKSLEA
-404 GKETPKPQKS
+404 GKEKPKIQKI
-414 QPKETKEAQS
+414 QPKENKEAQS
-424 EKKIKGE
+424 EKKVNGE
-431 PVKQVKPKES
+431 AVKQVKSKEP
-441 KEPKGEPGKQDK
+441 KEPKGESVKQAKHEPG
-453 NEPQKQVKPEAEN
+453 KPEAEH
-466 QAKATFTKTV
+466 QAKATLSKTV
-476 EKSVRTE
+476 EKSELKTVKTE
-483 VASTKTE
+483 VASFKTE
-490 QFESTSTTTS
+490 QFDSTSTTTS

-507 RTTVSETLASEAV
+507 RTTVSETLTSEVV

-529 KVEPLVQINKP
+529 KVEPLVQVNRP

-568 VEKSGVSDIV
+568 VEKSGVSEIV

-606 EGGYEPSYSRRSD
+606 E
-619 LSSSRYST
+619 
-627 DLKKYDTDPTGKYD
+627 
-641 DYTSKYGRLST
+641 
-652 DLDTSY
+652 
-658 SARKPLST
+658 
-666 ELDTSYSSKKPLS
+666 
-679 SELDNSYGSRKPL
+679 
-692 SSLNDN
+692 
-698 DSYSRMSTRSSIN
+698 
-711 DDGGY
+711 
-716 SYSGS
+716 
-721 LVTGYKKPGEEMY
+721 
-734 GSYNRKSTRSVTRSG
+734 
-749 GDDNYSSRTPR
+749 
-760 SLVGDEDGYSYR
+760 
-772 RKSRL
+772 
-777 DDDDDN
+777 
-783 YHSLSRKSLKTGNEL
+783 
-798 GDEDS
+798 
-803 LNTYSPKRSTGS
+803 
-815 TLGSKYSRRSVSSEM
+815 
-830 SESRYGRNETN
+830 
-841 SNDDDDILSKYS
+841 
-853 IKYSRRPSEKDEEED
+853 
-868 KYSKYTKKYS
+868 
-878 RGEVITE
+878 
-885 VKDEGKYS
+885 
-893 RSYLRSDSKKEKEP
+893 
-907 EEDPYEK
+907 
-914 YAKKYLRKE
+914 
-923 SDRNEDE
+923 
-930 GIVVSKY
+930 
-937 SKKEVSETR
+937 
-946 EYGEGMQ
+946 
-953 DETPILS
+953 
-960 KFSKTEVTESKSGD
+960 
-974 KSSSDSDKTIK
+974 
-985 AISEDSPSVIEYS
+985 
-998 RKEYS
+998 
-1003 EESTTIIEEDGD
+1003 
-1015 EAPVV
+1015 
-1020 SRKGKSKTSGE
+1020 
-1031 KGSSEAETVK
+1031 TVK

-1055 HAEKIEERSSNTLEQ
+1055 HAEKIEERSSKTLEQ
-1070 KSQKTEE
+1070 KSQRTEE
-1077 RSSHKIEPSS
+1077 RSSHKIEQSS
-1087 FEKMATSS
+1087 VEKMATSS

-1120 EGRPHFIKTIRGT
+1120 DGRPHFIKTIRGT
-1133 SIEQERAERAKT
+1133 SIEPGESAHFEVGLLTPPKSLQWLKDNKALNGALASGRNEVTKDKDGREFGLAIKDVKEEDAGTYTAVAQDEKGQQIMCSAQLVVHKQERAERAKT

-1161 DTYLRFMVK
+1161 ETYLRFMVK

-1188 PEKSERYQVIRD
+1188 PEKSERYQIIRE

-1217 DAGAYKCV
+1217 DAGTYKCV
-1225 ATNKFGEATSEATLT
+1225 ATNKFGEATSEAKLT

-1422 AEMNLTV
+1422 TEMNLTV

-1481 EKSGNKHTLV
+1481 EKSGNKHALV

-1516 MWNMDVFSKPKIIQ
+1516 MWNMDVYSKPKVIQ

-1545 LKVKFEAEPKPEV
+1545 LKVKFEAEPKPQV

-1574 VKEDGDCYILRISG
+1574 VKEDGDCYILRITG

-1624 PLQNMTVTEHDKNV
+1624 PLENMTVTEHDKNV
-1638 TFDVKLEAYPKPTVK
+1638 TFDVKLEAFPKPTVK
-1653 WYLDEVEVTETRSEF
+1653 WYLDEVEITETRSEF
-1668 TRIESDDG
+1668 TRLESDDG
-1676 VKLII
+1676 VQLII
-1681 KEVTSELSGQYTCKL
+1681 KEVSSELSGQYTCKL

-1713 APRFL
+1713 APRIL

-1827 VEVIEDDPVT
+1827 VEVIEDEPIT
-1837 SKEAPKLETVDEVE
+1837 AKEAPKLENLEEEE
-1851 KINKV
+1851 KSNKV
-1856 EEKPEE
+1856 EEETEE
-1862 PQKMEEEKV
+1862 PQKIVEEKV
-1871 VDEKKAKKGSLYK
+1871 VDEKKGKKGSLYK
-1884 KEEIKIIQVKQQTP
+1884 KEEVKIIQVKQETP

-1924 VEAEEEL
+1924 AEADEEL
-1931 QSEKRI
+1931 QSGKKV
-1937 EETNMERRKSKRGKS
+1937 EETNMEQRKSKRGKS
-1952 VHIEEIEEIEQHV
+1952 VQIEEIEEVEQHV
-1965 APKKPVEDDV
+1965 APKKPVEDNF
-1975 GNDEG
+1975 GNDD
-1980 AMSQKG
+1980 STVPQKG
-1986 RKATIEKADLIDY
+1986 RKATIEEADHIEY

-2004 KGKQPLE
+2004 KGKKALD
-2011 NNIDDNDKAGPM
+2011 NNIDDNDKSVPM
-2023 RGKEAAVEEAELIEQ
+2023 KGKEATIEEAELIEQ
-2038 DETARR
+2038 DEEARR
-2044 GKQPDKD
+2044 GKQPFEH

-2069 EDANYVEP
+2069 EDADYVEP
-2077 DENTRSGKKAK
+2077 DEDTISSKKAIDNK
-2088 EKEINNQS
+2088 S
-2096 QKAKREYGD
+2096 QKAKREYDD

-2114 LKRAQKQRSL
+2114 LQRAQKQRSL
-2124 VEDLSSKG
+2124 VGDLSGKG
-2132 SGFEQDEI
+2132 SEIEEDEI
-2140 PKPTGPEAKPMIMD
+2140 PKAKGPEAKPMIMD

-2170 IVRGFANPPPSATW
+2170 IVRGFANPPPTATW

-2240 RVTPESDL
+2240 HVTPEKDL
-2248 RKPRFKDGLKDQS
+2248 RKPRFKEGLQDQS
-2261 IIKRNTVVFKAV
+2261 IVKRNTVVFKAV

-2289 EFTNAEYEK
+2289 EFTDAEYEK

-2305 EDREIEDGLNECTF
+2305 EDHEIEDGLNECTF
-2319 KLTIPKTD
+2319 KITIPKCD
-2327 IATEGKYTLK
+2327 VATGGKYTLK

-2345 ESSARLTIVMR
+2345 ESSAQLTIVMR

-2407 KANKTYKLV
+2407 KANKSYKLV

-2460 EQVEQTG
+2460 EQVEQSG
-2467 EVALKVRADGLPKP
+2467 EVSLKVRADGLPKP
-2481 EIRWYCNDKLIQEND
+2481 EIRWYCNEKLIQQND
-2496 QCKIKTAGEA
+2496 QCTIKTAGEA

-2523 MYKAVAINVIGE
+2523 NYKAVAINVVGE
-2535 AETTSEVCMLQ
+2535 AETIGEVCMLQ
-2546 SPPSF
+2546 TPPSF

-2625 VKNKNGETS
+2625 VKNANGETS

-2663 MLRLEAQVEGFPVP
+2663 TLRLEAQVEGFPVP

-2683 DGVSIRQSSNVHFE
+2683 DGVPIRQSSNIHFE
-2697 QHPDGRVALVVDS
+2697 QHPDGRVALIVDS

-2727 GEAMGEAKVGV
+2727 GEAMSEAKVGV
-2738 DKRATK
+2738 DKRPTK
-2744 PEFIKRLQ
+2744 PEFIKKLQ

-2777 WQRNGAEIVSDNK
+2777 WQRNGAEIISDNK

-2819 RAVASNDAGEAE
+2819 RAVASNNAGEAE

-2852 FIHPLRDAV
+2852 FIHALRDSV

-2879 PNAQW
+2879 PSAQW
-2884 KKDGEVIQ
+2884 KKDGELIE
-2892 PNDRIVMTCDG
+2892 PSDRIVMTCDG
-2903 KKVGLRIDN
+2903 RKVGLRIDN

-2958 LPDRDAKFPCRVS
+2958 LPNRDAKFPCRVS

-3022 NKEGKDECAA
+3022 NKEGKDECDA

-3119 YSCKISNEHGS
+3119 YSCKISNEHGT
-3130 DICHATL
+3130 DICHASL

-3205 MCEQPNGDWFTV
+3205 MCELPSGDWFTV

-3417 GRLEARIT
+3417 ARLEARIT

-3439 PLAPSSRIKIAFLE
+3439 PLAPSSRIKISFLE

-3550 MHGRGSDIGPWM
+3550 MHGRGSDITPWM
-3562 YNELDML
+3562 HNELDML

-3584 ETDDTLA
+3584 ETEDTLA

-3599 GELVRDYLLKQ
+3599 GELVRDYLLRQ
-3610 DYYLESDIAGFMR
+3610 DYYMESDIAGFMR

-3730 SGKWIFDETWWTNI
+3730 TGKWVFDETWWCNI

-3752 SRLLVYDVEER
+3752 SRLLVYDVEGR
-3763 MDIRTALRHPWLERA
+3763 MDIRAALRHPWLERA

-4117 PVVCYKLEYKVA
+4117 PVICYKLEYKVA

-4134 IKQADN
+4134 IKKADN

-4153 NKSYIFRLAAKNS
+4153 NKGYIFRLAAKNA

-4196 HLQEITDSGQAAE
+4196 HLQEITDSGQPAE

-4217 YKVESTPIE
+4217 YQVESNPIE

-4253 VDKRTDKV
+4253 VDKRSDRV

-4268 YSKRKDEVEGEFAAL
+4268 YNKRKEEVEGEFAAL

-4352 LDLQPDNVVMCG
+4352 LDLQPDNIVMCG
-4364 VRSMQV
+4364 VRSVQV

-4382 KLGTVVPVVGH
+4382 KLGTVVPIVGH

>member
-1 MVNGLLLI
+1 
-9 ATQKYDSTSPE
+9 
-20 ELSLE
+20 
-25 DGDVVELLD
+25 
-34 TNDPSG
+34 
-40 AAKYLVKKV
+40 
-49 SGDKKQGWVPGKV
+49 
-62 LQTLDDPAISKTGD
+62 
-76 PGDAIFRR
+76 
-84 QAVVK
+84 
-89 ELIETE
+89 
-95 QEFVKDMYSV
+95 
-105 IQKYFTFPEEPGKV
+105 
-119 PKVIKDNA
+119 
-127 DLLYGNFKEIA
+127 
-138 EFHRTVLME
+138 
-147 GIKYHANDPVLLGKT
+147 
-162 FLRLERDFDKH
+162 
-173 VLYFQNE
+173 
-180 PIAQEFLDTC
+180 
-190 DEAYDYFAEVSH
+190 
-202 RLGDDKSLYEYLKL
+202 
-216 PIQRINDYQLLLK
+216 
-229 ELVRYTECLG
+229 
-239 EDVTNLQRALDLM
+239 
-252 LSVPHRAEDDKFIS
+252 
-266 SIEGFKGNIHK
+266 
-277 LGRLL
+277 
-282 AHDRFSVSFG
+282 
-292 DITKERY
+292 
-299 LFLFKSHILICK
+299 
-311 VRRISEDRSIF
+311 
-322 QLKDTVKL
+322 
-330 AQTEIRDSPDDNFG
+330 
-344 FELVDTVGGQ
+344 
-354 FLRLKAYRNIKNTWV
+354 
-369 KNIKEST
+369 
-376 LESGK
+376 
-381 TEENRAEELL
+381 
-391 IIPSTSEAKRLEA
+391 
-404 GKETPKPQKS
+404 
-414 QPKETKEAQS
+414 
-424 EKKIKGE
+424 
-431 PVKQVKPKES
+431 
-441 KEPKGEPGKQDK
+441 
-453 NEPQKQVKPEAEN
+453 
-466 QAKATFTKTV
+466 
-476 EKSVRTE
+476 
-483 VASTKTE
+483 
-490 QFESTSTTTS
+490 
-500 IKPVTTD
+500 
-507 RTTVSETLASEAV
+507 
-520 EDPHYKPLQ
+520 
-529 KVEPLVQINKP
+529 
-540 RVTEEVIPYVIKPPP
+540 
-555 ELYPGSAI
+555 
-563 DKVFS
+563 
-568 VEKSGVSDIV
+568 
-578 LTDFKVGVEVN
+578 
-589 VQVEDEMSRKYS
+589 MSRKYS

-1800 SKSFVTVHKVTH
+1800 SKSFVTVHT
-1812 TDAIEETEEPPKKLK
+1812 
-1827 VEVIEDDPVT
+1827 
-1837 SKEAPKLETVDEVE
+1837 
-1851 KINKV
+1851 
-1856 EEKPEE
+1856 
-1862 PQKMEEEKV
+1862 
-1871 VDEKKAKKGSLYK
+1871 
-1884 KEEIKIIQVKQQTP
+1884 
-1898 EPIIEEPDSPHV
+1898 
-1910 FRRASLA
+1910 
-1917 IIEEPEY
+1917 
-1924 VEAEEEL
+1924 
-1931 QSEKRI
+1931 
-1937 EETNMERRKSKRGKS
+1937 
-1952 VHIEEIEEIEQHV
+1952 
-1965 APKKPVEDDV
+1965 
-1975 GNDEG
+1975 
-1980 AMSQKG
+1980 
-1986 RKATIEKADLIDY
+1986 
-1999 DEDAR
+1999 
-2004 KGKQPLE
+2004 
-2011 NNIDDNDKAGPM
+2011 
-2023 RGKEAAVEEAELIEQ
+2023 
-2038 DETARR
+2038 
-2044 GKQPDKD
+2044 
-2051 NLDDND
+2051 
-2057 KATPKKGRKATI
+2057 
-2069 EDANYVEP
+2069 
-2077 DENTRSGKKAK
+2077 
-2088 EKEINNQS
+2088 
-2096 QKAKREYGD
+2096 
-2105 ELDEETEAL
+2105 
-2114 LKRAQKQRSL
+2114 
-2124 VEDLSSKG
+2124 
-2132 SGFEQDEI
+2132 
-2140 PKPTGPEAKPMIMD
+2140 KPMIMD

>member
-1 MVNGLLLI
+1 
-9 ATQKYDSTSPE
+9 
-20 ELSLE
+20 
-25 DGDVVELLD
+25 
-34 TNDPSG
+34 
-40 AAKYLVKKV
+40 
-49 SGDKKQGWVPGKV
+49 
-62 LQTLDDPAISKTGD
+62 
-76 PGDAIFRR
+76 
-84 QAVVK
+84 
-89 ELIETE
+89 
-95 QEFVKDMYSV
+95 
-105 IQKYFTFPEEPGKV
+105 
-119 PKVIKDNA
+119 
-127 DLLYGNFKEIA
+127 
-138 EFHRTVLME
+138 
-147 GIKYHANDPVLLGKT
+147 
-162 FLRLERDFDKH
+162 
-173 VLYFQNE
+173 
-180 PIAQEFLDTC
+180 
-190 DEAYDYFAEVSH
+190 
-202 RLGDDKSLYEYLKL
+202 
-216 PIQRINDYQLLLK
+216 
-229 ELVRYTECLG
+229 
-239 EDVTNLQRALDLM
+239 
-252 LSVPHRAEDDKFIS
+252 
-266 SIEGFKGNIHK
+266 
-277 LGRLL
+277 
-282 AHDRFSVSFG
+282 
-292 DITKERY
+292 
-299 LFLFKSHILICK
+299 
-311 VRRISEDRSIF
+311 
-322 QLKDTVKL
+322 
-330 AQTEIRDSPDDNFG
+330 
-344 FELVDTVGGQ
+344 
-354 FLRLKAYRNIKNTWV
+354 
-369 KNIKEST
+369 
-376 LESGK
+376 
-381 TEENRAEELL
+381 
-391 IIPSTSEAKRLEA
+391 
-404 GKETPKPQKS
+404 
-414 QPKETKEAQS
+414 
-424 EKKIKGE
+424 
-431 PVKQVKPKES
+431 
-441 KEPKGEPGKQDK
+441 
-453 NEPQKQVKPEAEN
+453 
-466 QAKATFTKTV
+466 
-476 EKSVRTE
+476 
-483 VASTKTE
+483 
-490 QFESTSTTTS
+490 
-500 IKPVTTD
+500 
-507 RTTVSETLASEAV
+507 
-520 EDPHYKPLQ
+520 
-529 KVEPLVQINKP
+529 
-540 RVTEEVIPYVIKPPP
+540 
-555 ELYPGSAI
+555 
-563 DKVFS
+563 
-568 VEKSGVSDIV
+568 
-578 LTDFKVGVEVN
+578 
-589 VQVEDEMSRKYS
+589 MSRKYS

-1800 SKSFVTVHKVTH
+1800 SKSFVTVHT
-1812 TDAIEETEEPPKKLK
+1812 
-1827 VEVIEDDPVT
+1827 
-1837 SKEAPKLETVDEVE
+1837 
-1851 KINKV
+1851 
-1856 EEKPEE
+1856 
-1862 PQKMEEEKV
+1862 
-1871 VDEKKAKKGSLYK
+1871 
-1884 KEEIKIIQVKQQTP
+1884 
-1898 EPIIEEPDSPHV
+1898 
-1910 FRRASLA
+1910 
-1917 IIEEPEY
+1917 
-1924 VEAEEEL
+1924 
-1931 QSEKRI
+1931 
-1937 EETNMERRKSKRGKS
+1937 
-1952 VHIEEIEEIEQHV
+1952 
-1965 APKKPVEDDV
+1965 
-1975 GNDEG
+1975 
-1980 AMSQKG
+1980 
-1986 RKATIEKADLIDY
+1986 
-1999 DEDAR
+1999 
-2004 KGKQPLE
+2004 
-2011 NNIDDNDKAGPM
+2011 
-2023 RGKEAAVEEAELIEQ
+2023 
-2038 DETARR
+2038 
-2044 GKQPDKD
+2044 
-2051 NLDDND
+2051 
-2057 KATPKKGRKATI
+2057 
-2069 EDANYVEP
+2069 
-2077 DENTRSGKKAK
+2077 
-2088 EKEINNQS
+2088 
-2096 QKAKREYGD
+2096 
-2105 ELDEETEAL
+2105 
-2114 LKRAQKQRSL
+2114 
-2124 VEDLSSKG
+2124 
-2132 SGFEQDEI
+2132 
-2140 PKPTGPEAKPMIMD
+2140 KPMIMD

-2444 LRTITERPRFI
+2444 LRTIKEAEPTSERPRFI